1 MQKKHTIKNLFK
13 AINKTNSQSELI
25 KSLSDNSVFQIK
37 GIAGSGLNI
46 RIASAFLE
54 LKMNIVII
62 MGDSEEAIY
71 CLNDLESFLE
81 SKNVL
86 LFPSSYKKS
95 YSRDSSPDNSKLLM
109 RSEVLERITNDS
121 APNIIVTYPDA
132 IYEKIVTHQTLKNKS
147 LKIEKGQEIYLESL
161 NEFLFDQDFEK
172 VDFVSDPGDFSIRG
186 GIVDIFSFSYQYPY
200 RIEFN
205 GNKIESIR
213 SFDVNTQLSIQNL
226 ENIVLVPNISKI
238 STTKN
243 TQSILKLFP
252 KNTSVICDDLDG
264 IIHQLEKLYTKFKT
278 EKFEYNSI
286 ENLVV
291 KSNLLNDL
299 KHRNILLINNSQ
311 IITPKKIIDFEQFPQ
326 PPINKDFNKLI
337 EILNQNH
344 TSGYLNYIFC
354 VNSQQQR
361 RLDEI
366 FEEIKVPVNYKTKV
380 LPLYRGFTDRESNVA
395 CFSDHQIF
403 ERYYRYS
410 NKSISFGKNSLKLKE
425 LTSLKFG
432 DFVTHIDHGIGKF
445 AGLKKITL
453 NKKEQ
458 ETVKLVYGDGDIL
471 YLSIHSLH
479 KITKYNSAD
488 GAHPKIYKL
497 GSKAWENL
505 KEKTKKKIKN
515 IAFNLIHLYAKR
527 MQKIG
532 HAFPE
537 DSYIQNELEASF
549 IYEDT
554 PDQIKTLQEIK
565 SDMQN
570 KRPMD
575 RLVCGDV
582 GFGKTE
588 IAIRAAFKCVDDSKQ
603 VVILVPTTILA
614 FQHFN
619 TFSERLKKFPVRV
632 NYLNRFKSKKEKN
645 EILNKLE
652 KGDIDIIIGTHQLV
666 NKSIKFKDLGLL
678 IVDEEQKFG
687 VSVKEKLRD
696 IKNNVDVLTLT
707 ATPIPRTLQF
717 SLMKARDLSI
727 ISTPPPNRY
736 PIETEVIRFNEEL
749 IRNAINYEISRGG
762 QIFFVHNRIQ
772 NISEI
777 SDFLKRLVPDSRI
790 IISHGRMKGNEIEK
804 NFLSFINGDF
814 DILIATT
821 IIENGLD
828 VPNANTIFIN
838 DAQNFGLSDLHQ
850 MRGRV
855 GRSNKKSFCFF
866 ITPPISNLSNVSKKR
881 IKAIEEFSEL
891 GSGVQIAIR
900 DLEIRGSGDLLG
912 AEQSGFINQMGFE
925 TYKKILDEA
934 IDEIKEE
941 KFKSIFKN
949 EDKKQ
954 NNVFVNEV
962 HIDSDLELLFPND
975 YISLTTERLKIYKKL
990 NMINDEKNLLSF
1002 KKELEDRFGKIPKQG
1017 NELINT
1023 VRLKWIASKLGIER
1037 IVIKNNQCL
1046 AFFIRDKKSIFYESE
1061 IFSKILTKVKTL
1073 SNNILMAEKETRSGK
1088 RLLMKIKNISSINE
1102 IHKLLVSLK

>member
-1 MQKKHTIKNLFK
+1 LLSKNS
-13 AINKTNSQSELI
+13 IS
-25 KSLSDNSVFQIK
+25 QIK

-54 LKMNIVII
+54 LKINMLLI
-62 MGDSEEAIY
+62 MGDSEEAMY

-81 SKNVL
+81 SKNIL
-86 LFPSSYKKS
+86 LFPSSYNKS
-95 YSRDSSPDNSKLLM
+95 YSEDSSPDSSKLLM
-109 RSEVLERITNDS
+109 RSRVLEKITTDS
-121 APNIIVTYPDA
+121 EPNIIVTYPDA
-132 IYEKIVTHQTLKNKS
+132 LYEKIVTQQTLKNKS
-147 LKIEKGQEIYLESL
+147 LKIKKGQEIDLENL
-161 NEFLFDQDFEK
+161 NQFLFDQDFEK
-172 VDFVSDPGDFSIRG
+172 VDFVCEPGEFSIRG
-186 GIVDIFSFSYQYPY
+186 GIVDIFSFSFQYPY
-200 RIEFN
+200 RIEFS

-213 SFDVNTQLSIQNL
+213 SFDTTSQLSIQNI
-226 ENIVLVPNISKI
+226 EKIVLVPNISKI
-238 STTKN
+238 STPKN
-243 TQSILKLFP
+243 TKSILKLIP
-252 KNTSVICDDLDG
+252 KKTSVICDDLDG
-264 IIHQLEKLYTKFKT
+264 IINKLEKLYTKIKT
-278 EKFEYNSI
+278 QNLEFNST
-286 ENLVV
+286 ENLVI
-291 KSNLLNDL
+291 KSDLVNDL
-299 KHRNILLINNSQ
+299 KLRNLFLINNSQ
-311 IITPKKIIDFEQFPQ
+311 IETPKKIIDFEQVPQ

-354 VNSQQQR
+354 VNSQQQS
-361 RLDEI
+361 RLNEI
-366 FEEIKVPVNYKTKV
+366 FEEIKVPVNYKTQV
-380 LPLYRGFTDRESNVA
+380 LPLYRGFIDRESKIA

-410 NKSISFGKNSLKLKE
+410 NKSISFRKNSLKLKE

-445 AGLKKITL
+445 GGLKKITL

-458 ETVKLVYGDGDIL
+458 ETVKLIYGDGDIL
-471 YLSIHSLH
+471 YLSIHSLR

-488 GAHPKIYKL
+488 GQHPKIYKL
-497 GSKAWENL
+497 GSKAWKNL

-527 MQKIG
+527 IQKIG

-554 PDQIKTLQEIK
+554 PDQIKTLEEIK
-565 SDMQN
+565 SDMEN
-570 KRPMD
+570 NRPMD

-603 VVILVPTTILA
+603 VAVLVPTTILA
-614 FQHFN
+614 LQHFN

-645 EILNKLE
+645 EILNQLE
-652 KGDIDIIIGTHQLV
+652 DGGIDIIIGTHQLV

-736 PIETEVIRFNEEL
+736 PIESDVIRFNEEF
-749 IRNAINYEISRGG
+749 IRDAINFEISRGG
-762 QIFFVHNRIQ
+762 QIFFIHNRIQ

-790 IISHGRMKGNEIEK
+790 IISHGRMNGKEIEK
-804 NFLSFINGDF
+804 NFLSFINGEF

-855 GRSNKKSFCFF
+855 GRSNKKAFCFF
-866 ITPPISNLSNVSKKR
+866 ITPEISNLTNMSKKR

-891 GSGVQIAIR
+891 GSGVQIAIK

-934 IDEIKEE
+934 IEEIKEE
-941 KFKSIFKN
+941 KFKSVFKT

-954 NNVFVNEV
+954 NNFLVNDV

-975 YISLTTERLKIYKKL
+975 YISVTTERLEIYKKL
-990 NMINDEKNLLSF
+990 NMINHENGLINF

-1017 NELINT
+1017 KELINT

-1037 IVIKNNQCL
+1037 IVIKNNECL
-1046 AFFIRDKKSIFYESE
+1046 AFFIRDKKSIFYKSE
-1061 IFSKILTKVKTL
+1061 IFSTILTKVKTL
-1073 SNNILMAEKETRSGK
+1073 SNNILMIEKQTRSGK
-1088 RLLMKIKNISSINE
+1088 RLIMKVKNISSINE
-1102 IHKLLVSLK
+1102 IYSILNSLT

>member
-1 MQKKHTIKNLFK
+1 
-13 AINKTNSQSELI
+13 LI
-25 KSLSDNSVFQIK
+25 KLLSKNSISQIK

-54 LKMNIVII
+54 LKMNMLLI
-62 MGDSEEAIY
+62 MGDSEEAMY

-81 SKNVL
+81 CKNIL
-86 LFPSSYKKS
+86 LFPSSYNKS
-95 YSRDSSPDNSKLLM
+95 HSEDSSPDSSKLLM
-109 RSEVLERITNDS
+109 RSRVLEKITTDS
-121 APNIIVTYPDA
+121 EPNVIVTYPDA
-132 IYEKIVTHQTLKNKS
+132 LYEKIVTQQTLKNKS
-147 LKIEKGQEIYLESL
+147 LKIKKGQEIDLENL
-161 NEFLFDQDFEK
+161 NQFLFDQDFEK
-172 VDFVSDPGDFSIRG
+172 VDFVCEPGEFSIRG
-186 GIVDIFSFSYQYPY
+186 GIVDIFSFSFQYPY
-200 RIEFN
+200 RIEFS

-213 SFDVNTQLSIQNL
+213 SFDTNSQLSIQNI
-226 ENIVLVPNISKI
+226 EKIVLVPNISKI
-238 STTKN
+238 STPKN
-243 TQSILKLFP
+243 TKSILKLIP
-252 KNTSVICDDLDG
+252 KKTSVICDDLDG
-264 IIHQLEKLYTKFKT
+264 IINKLEKLYTKIKT
-278 EKFEYNSI
+278 QNLEFNST
-286 ENLVV
+286 ENLVI
-291 KSNLLNDL
+291 KSDLVNDL
-299 KHRNILLINNSQ
+299 KLRNLFLINNSQ
-311 IITPKKIIDFEQFPQ
+311 IETPKKIIDFEQVPQ

-354 VNSQQQR
+354 VNSQQQS
-361 RLDEI
+361 RLNEI
-366 FEEIKVPVNYKTKV
+366 FEEIKVPVNYKTQV
-380 LPLYRGFTDRESNVA
+380 LPLYRGFTDRESKIA

-410 NKSISFGKNSLKLKE
+410 NKSISFRKNSLKLKE
-425 LTSLKFG
+425 LTHLKFG

-445 AGLKKITL
+445 GGLKKITL

-458 ETVKLVYGDGDIL
+458 ETVKLIYGDGDIL
-471 YLSIHSLH
+471 YLSIHSLR

-488 GAHPKIYKL
+488 GQHPKIYKL
-497 GSKAWENL
+497 GSKAWKNL

-527 MQKIG
+527 IQKIG

-554 PDQIKTLQEIK
+554 PDQIKTLEEIK
-565 SDMQN
+565 SDMEN
-570 KRPMD
+570 NRPMD

-603 VVILVPTTILA
+603 VAILVPTTILA

-645 EILNKLE
+645 EILNQLE
-652 KGDIDIIIGTHQLV
+652 NGGIDIIIGTHQLV

-727 ISTPPPNRY
+727 ISTPPSNRY

-749 IRNAINYEISRGG
+749 IRNAINFEISRGG
-762 QIFFVHNRIQ
+762 QIFFIHNRIQ

-790 IISHGRMKGNEIEK
+790 IISHGRMNGNEIEK
-804 NFLSFINGDF
+804 NFLSFINGEF
-814 DILIATT
+814 DVLIATT

-855 GRSNKKSFCFF
+855 GRSNKKAFCFF
-866 ITPPISNLSNVSKKR
+866 ITPEISNLTDMSKKR

-891 GSGVQIAIR
+891 GSGVQIAIK

-925 TYKKILDEA
+925 TYKKILDET
-934 IDEIKEE
+934 IEEIKEE
-941 KFKSIFKN
+941 KFKSVFKN
-949 EDKKQ
+949 KDKKQ
-954 NNVFVNEV
+954 NNFLVNDV

-975 YISLTTERLKIYKKL
+975 YISVTTERLEIYKKL
-990 NMINDEKNLLSF
+990 NMINHENGLINF

-1017 NELINT
+1017 KELINT

-1037 IVIKNNQCL
+1037 IVIKNNECL
-1046 AFFIRDKKSIFYESE
+1046 AFFIKDKKSIFYKSE
-1061 IFSKILTKVKTL
+1061 IFSTILTKVKTL
-1073 SNNILMAEKETRSGK
+1073 SNNMLMIEKETRSGK
-1088 RLLMKIKNISSINE
+1088 RLLMKVKNISSINK
-1102 IHKLLVSLK
+1102 IYSILTSLT

>member
-1 MQKKHTIKNLFK
+1 MLSKNS
-13 AINKTNSQSELI
+13 IS
-25 KSLSDNSVFQIK
+25 QIK

-54 LKMNIVII
+54 LKINMLLI
-62 MGDSEEAIY
+62 MGDSEEAMY

-81 SKNVL
+81 SKNIL
-86 LFPSSYKKS
+86 LFPSSYNKS
-95 YSRDSSPDNSKLLM
+95 YSEDSSPDSSKLLM
-109 RSEVLERITNDS
+109 RSRVLEKITTDS
-121 APNIIVTYPDA
+121 EPNIIVTYPDA
-132 IYEKIVTHQTLKNKS
+132 LYEKIVTQQTLKNKS
-147 LKIEKGQEIYLESL
+147 LKIKKGQEIDLENL
-161 NEFLFDQDFEK
+161 NQFLFDQDFEK
-172 VDFVSDPGDFSIRG
+172 VDFVCEPGEFSIRG
-186 GIVDIFSFSYQYPY
+186 GIVDIFSFSFQYPY
-200 RIEFN
+200 RIEFS

-213 SFDVNTQLSIQNL
+213 SFDTTSQLSIQNI
-226 ENIVLVPNISKI
+226 EKIVLVPNISKI
-238 STTKN
+238 STPKN
-243 TQSILKLFP
+243 TKSILKLIP
-252 KNTSVICDDLDG
+252 KKTSVICDDLDG
-264 IIHQLEKLYTKFKT
+264 IINKLEKLYTKIKT
-278 EKFEYNSI
+278 QNLEFNST
-286 ENLVV
+286 ENLVI
-291 KSNLLNDL
+291 KSDLVNDL
-299 KHRNILLINNSQ
+299 KLRNLFLINNSQ
-311 IITPKKIIDFEQFPQ
+311 IETPKKIIDFEQVPQ

-354 VNSQQQR
+354 VNSQQQS
-361 RLDEI
+361 RLNEI
-366 FEEIKVPVNYKTKV
+366 FEEIKVPVNYKTQV
-380 LPLYRGFTDRESNVA
+380 LPLYRGFIDRESKIA

-410 NKSISFGKNSLKLKE
+410 NKSISFRKNSLKLKE

-445 AGLKKITL
+445 GGLKKITL

-458 ETVKLVYGDGDIL
+458 ETVKLIYGDGDIL
-471 YLSIHSLH
+471 YLSIHSLR

-488 GAHPKIYKL
+488 GQHPKIYKL
-497 GSKAWENL
+497 GSKAWKNL

-527 MQKIG
+527 IQKIG

-554 PDQIKTLQEIK
+554 PDQIKTLEEIK
-565 SDMQN
+565 SDMEN
-570 KRPMD
+570 NRPMD

-603 VVILVPTTILA
+603 VAVLVPTTILA
-614 FQHFN
+614 LQHFN

-645 EILNKLE
+645 EILNQLE
-652 KGDIDIIIGTHQLV
+652 DGGIDIIIGTHQLV

-736 PIETEVIRFNEEL
+736 PIESDVIRFNEDF
-749 IRNAINYEISRGG
+749 IRDAINFEISRGG
-762 QIFFVHNRIQ
+762 QIFFIHNRIQ

-790 IISHGRMKGNEIEK
+790 IISHGRMNGKEIEK
-804 NFLSFINGDF
+804 NFLSFINGEF

-855 GRSNKKSFCFF
+855 GRSNKKAFCFF
-866 ITPPISNLSNVSKKR
+866 ITPEISNLTNMSKKR

-891 GSGVQIAIR
+891 GSGVQIAIK

-934 IDEIKEE
+934 IEEIKEE
-941 KFKSIFKN
+941 KFKSVFKT

-954 NNVFVNEV
+954 NNFLVNDV

-975 YISLTTERLKIYKKL
+975 YISVTTERLEIYKKL
-990 NMINDEKNLLSF
+990 NMINHENGLINF

-1017 NELINT
+1017 KELINT

-1037 IVIKNNQCL
+1037 IVIKNNECL
-1046 AFFIRDKKSIFYESE
+1046 AFFIRDKKSIFYKSE
-1061 IFSKILTKVKTL
+1061 IFSTILTKVKTL
-1073 SNNILMAEKETRSGK
+1073 SNNLLMIEKETRSGK
-1088 RLLMKIKNISSINE
+1088 RLIMKVKNISSINE
-1102 IHKLLVSLK
+1102 IYSILTSLT

>member
-1 MQKKHTIKNLFK
+1 MLSKNS
-13 AINKTNSQSELI
+13 IS
-25 KSLSDNSVFQIK
+25 QIK

-54 LKMNIVII
+54 LKINMLLI
-62 MGDSEEAIY
+62 MGDSEDAMY

-81 SKNVL
+81 SKNIL
-86 LFPSSYKKS
+86 LFPSSYNKS
-95 YSRDSSPDNSKLLM
+95 YSEDSSPDSSKLLM
-109 RSEVLERITNDS
+109 RSRVLEKITTDS
-121 APNIIVTYPDA
+121 EPNIIVTYPDA
-132 IYEKIVTHQTLKNKS
+132 LYEKIVTQQTLKNKS
-147 LKIEKGQEIYLESL
+147 LKIKKGQEIDLENL
-161 NEFLFDQDFEK
+161 NQFLFDQDFEK
-172 VDFVSDPGDFSIRG
+172 VDFVCEPGEFSIRG
-186 GIVDIFSFSYQYPY
+186 GIVDIFSFSFQYPY
-200 RIEFN
+200 RIEFS

-213 SFDVNTQLSIQNL
+213 SFDTTSQLSIQNI
-226 ENIVLVPNISKI
+226 EKIVLVPNISKI
-238 STTKN
+238 STPKN
-243 TQSILKLFP
+243 TKSILKLIP
-252 KNTSVICDDLDG
+252 KKTSVICDDLDG
-264 IIHQLEKLYTKFKT
+264 IINKLEKLYTKIKT
-278 EKFEYNSI
+278 QNLEFNST
-286 ENLVV
+286 ENLVI
-291 KSNLLNDL
+291 KSDLVNDL
-299 KHRNILLINNSQ
+299 KLRNLFLINNSQ
-311 IITPKKIIDFEQFPQ
+311 IETPKKIIDFEQVPQ

-344 TSGYLNYIFC
+344 TSGYSNYIFC
-354 VNSQQQR
+354 VNSQQQS
-361 RLDEI
+361 RLNEI
-366 FEEIKVPVNYKTKV
+366 FEEIKVPVNYKTQV
-380 LPLYRGFTDRESNVA
+380 LPLYRGFIDRESKIA

-410 NKSISFGKNSLKLKE
+410 NKSISFRKNSLKLKE
-425 LTSLKFG
+425 VTSLKFG

-445 AGLKKITL
+445 GGLKKITL

-458 ETVKLVYGDGDIL
+458 ETVKLIYGDGDIL
-471 YLSIHSLH
+471 YLSIHSLR

-488 GAHPKIYKL
+488 GQHPKIYKL
-497 GSKAWENL
+497 GSKAWKNL

-527 MQKIG
+527 IQKIG

-554 PDQIKTLQEIK
+554 PDQIKTLEEIK
-565 SDMQN
+565 SDMEN
-570 KRPMD
+570 NRPMD

-603 VVILVPTTILA
+603 VAVLVPTTILA
-614 FQHFN
+614 LQHFN

-645 EILNKLE
+645 EILNQLE
-652 KGDIDIIIGTHQLV
+652 DGGIDIIIGTHQLV

-736 PIETEVIRFNEEL
+736 PIESDVIRFNEEF
-749 IRNAINYEISRGG
+749 IRDAINFEISRGG
-762 QIFFVHNRIQ
+762 QIFFIHNRIQ

-790 IISHGRMKGNEIEK
+790 IISHGRMNGKEIEK
-804 NFLSFINGDF
+804 NFLSFINGEF

-855 GRSNKKSFCFF
+855 GRSNKKAFCFF
-866 ITPPISNLSNVSKKR
+866 ITPEISNLTNMSKKR

-891 GSGVQIAIR
+891 GSGVQIAIK

-934 IDEIKEE
+934 IEEIKEE
-941 KFKSIFKN
+941 KFKSVFKT
-949 EDKKQ
+949 EDKEQ
-954 NNVFVNEV
+954 NNFLVNDV

-975 YISLTTERLKIYKKL
+975 YISVTTERLEIYK
-990 NMINDEKNLLSF
+990 NGF
-1002 KKELEDRFGKIPKQG
+1002 KFFLFYFF
-1017 NELINT
+1017 NCLI
-1023 VRLKWIASKLGIER
+1023 
-1037 IVIKNNQCL
+1037 
-1046 AFFIRDKKSIFYESE
+1046 
-1061 IFSKILTKVKTL
+1061 
-1073 SNNILMAEKETRSGK
+1073 
-1088 RLLMKIKNISSINE
+1088 
-1102 IHKLLVSLK
+1102 

>member
-1 MQKKHTIKNLFK
+1 
-13 AINKTNSQSELI
+13 LI
-25 KSLSDNSVFQIK
+25 KLLSKNSISQIK

-54 LKMNIVII
+54 LKMNMLLI
-62 MGDSEEAIY
+62 MGDSEEAMY
-71 CLNDLESFLE
+71 CMNDLESFLE
-81 SKNVL
+81 CKNIL
-86 LFPSSYKKS
+86 LFPSSYNKS
-95 YSRDSSPDNSKLLM
+95 YSEDSSPDSSKLLM
-109 RSEVLERITNDS
+109 RSRVLEKITTNGE
-121 APNIIVTYPDA
+121 PNIIVTYPDA
-132 IYEKIVTHQTLKNKS
+132 LYEKIVTQQTLKNKS
-147 LKIEKGQEIYLESL
+147 LKIKKGQEIDLENL
-161 NEFLFDQDFEK
+161 NQFLFDQDFEK
-172 VDFVSDPGDFSIRG
+172 VDFVCEPGEFSIRG
-186 GIVDIFSFSYQYPY
+186 GIVDIFSFSFQYPY
-200 RIEFN
+200 RIEFS

-213 SFDVNTQLSIQNL
+213 SFDTNSQLSIQNI
-226 ENIVLVPNISKI
+226 EKIVLVPNISKI
-238 STTKN
+238 STPKN
-243 TQSILKLFP
+243 TKSILKLIP
-252 KNTSVICDDLDG
+252 KKTSVICDDLDG
-264 IIHQLEKLYTKFKT
+264 IINKLEKLYTKIKT
-278 EKFEYNSI
+278 QNLEFNST
-286 ENLVV
+286 ENLVI
-291 KSNLLNDL
+291 KSDLVNDL
-299 KHRNILLINNSQ
+299 KLRNLFLINNSQ
-311 IITPKKIIDFEQFPQ
+311 IETPKKIIDFEQVPQ

-354 VNSQQQR
+354 VNSQQQS
-361 RLDEI
+361 RLNEI
-366 FEEIKVPVNYKTKV
+366 FEEIKVPVNYKTQV
-380 LPLYRGFTDRESNVA
+380 LPLYRGFTDRESKIA

-410 NKSISFGKNSLKLKE
+410 NKSISFRKNSLKLKE
-425 LTSLKFG
+425 LTHLKFG

-445 AGLKKITL
+445 GGLKKITL

-458 ETVKLVYGDGDIL
+458 ETVKLIYGDGDIL
-471 YLSIHSLH
+471 YLSIHSLR

-488 GAHPKIYKL
+488 GQHPKIYKL
-497 GSKAWENL
+497 GSKSWKNL

-515 IAFNLIHLYAKR
+515 IAFNLIRLYAKR
-527 MQKIG
+527 IQKIG

-554 PDQIKTLQEIK
+554 PDQIKTLEEIK
-565 SDMQN
+565 SDMEN
-570 KRPMD
+570 NRPMD

-603 VVILVPTTILA
+603 VAILVPTTILA

-645 EILNKLE
+645 EILNQLE
-652 KGDIDIIIGTHQLV
+652 NGGIDIIIGTHQLV

-727 ISTPPPNRY
+727 ISTPPSNRY

-749 IRNAINYEISRGG
+749 IRNAINFEISRGG
-762 QIFFVHNRIQ
+762 QIFFIHNRIQ

-790 IISHGRMKGNEIEK
+790 IISHGRMNGNEIEK
-804 NFLSFINGDF
+804 NFLSFINGEF
-814 DILIATT
+814 DVLIATT

-855 GRSNKKSFCFF
+855 GRSNKKAFCFF
-866 ITPPISNLSNVSKKR
+866 ITPEISNLTDMSKKR

-891 GSGVQIAIR
+891 GSGVQIAIK

-934 IDEIKEE
+934 IEEIKEE
-941 KFKSIFKN
+941 KFKSVFKN
-949 EDKKQ
+949 KDKKQ
-954 NNVFVNEV
+954 NNFLVNDV

-975 YISLTTERLKIYKKL
+975 YISVTTERLEIYKKL
-990 NMINDEKNLLSF
+990 NMINHENGLINF

-1017 NELINT
+1017 KELINT

-1037 IVIKNNQCL
+1037 IVIKNNECL
-1046 AFFIRDKKSIFYESE
+1046 AFFIRDKKSIFYKSE
-1061 IFSKILTKVKTL
+1061 IFSTILTKVKTL
-1073 SNNILMAEKETRSGK
+1073 SNNMLMIEKETRSGK
-1088 RLLMKIKNISSINE
+1088 RLLMKVKNISSINK
-1102 IHKLLVSLK
+1102 IYSILTSLT

>member
-1 MQKKHTIKNLFK
+1 
-13 AINKTNSQSELI
+13 LI
-25 KSLSDNSVFQIK
+25 KLLSKNSISQIK

-54 LKMNIVII
+54 LKINMLLI
-62 MGDSEEAIY
+62 MGDSEEAMY

-81 SKNVL
+81 SKNIL
-86 LFPSSYKKS
+86 LFPSSYNKS
-95 YSRDSSPDNSKLLM
+95 YSEDSSPDNSKLLM
-109 RSEVLERITNDS
+109 RSRVLEKITTDS
-121 APNIIVTYPDA
+121 EPNIIVTYPDA
-132 IYEKIVTHQTLKNKS
+132 LYEKIVTQQTLKNKS
-147 LKIEKGQEIYLESL
+147 LKIKKGQEIDLENL
-161 NEFLFDQDFEK
+161 NQFLFDQDFEK
-172 VDFVSDPGDFSIRG
+172 VDFVCEPGEFSIRG
-186 GIVDIFSFSYQYPY
+186 GIVDIFSFSFQYPY
-200 RIEFN
+200 RIEFS

-213 SFDVNTQLSIQNL
+213 SFDTTSQLSIQNI
-226 ENIVLVPNISKI
+226 EKIVLVPNISKI
-238 STTKN
+238 STPKN
-243 TQSILKLFP
+243 TKSILKLIP
-252 KNTSVICDDLDG
+252 KKTSVICDDLDG
-264 IIHQLEKLYTKFKT
+264 IINKLEKLYTKIKT
-278 EKFEYNSI
+278 QNLEFNST
-286 ENLVV
+286 ENLVI
-291 KSNLLNDL
+291 KSDLVNDL
-299 KHRNILLINNSQ
+299 KLRNLFLINNSQ
-311 IITPKKIIDFEQFPQ
+311 IETPKKIIDFEQVPQ

-354 VNSQQQR
+354 VNSQQQS
-361 RLDEI
+361 RLNEI
-366 FEEIKVPVNYKTKV
+366 FEEIKVPVNYKTQV
-380 LPLYRGFTDRESNVA
+380 LPLYRGFIDRESKIA

-410 NKSISFGKNSLKLKE
+410 NKSISFRKNSLKLKE

-445 AGLKKITL
+445 GGLKKITL

-458 ETVKLVYGDGDIL
+458 ETVKLIYGDGDIL
-471 YLSIHSLH
+471 YLSIHSLR

-488 GAHPKIYKL
+488 GQHPKIYKL
-497 GSKAWENL
+497 GSKAWKNL

-527 MQKIG
+527 IQKIG

-554 PDQIKTLQEIK
+554 PDQIKTLEEIK
-565 SDMQN
+565 SDMEN
-570 KRPMD
+570 NRPMD

-603 VVILVPTTILA
+603 VAVLVPTTILA
-614 FQHFN
+614 LQHFN

-645 EILNKLE
+645 EILNQLE
-652 KGDIDIIIGTHQLV
+652 DGGIDIIIGTHQLV

-736 PIETEVIRFNEEL
+736 PIESDVIRFNEEF
-749 IRNAINYEISRGG
+749 IRDAINFEISRGG
-762 QIFFVHNRIQ
+762 QIFFIHNRIQ

-790 IISHGRMKGNEIEK
+790 IISHGRMNGKEIEK
-804 NFLSFINGDF
+804 NFLSFINGEF

-855 GRSNKKSFCFF
+855 GRSNKKAFCFF
-866 ITPPISNLSNVSKKR
+866 ITPEISNLTNMSKKR

-891 GSGVQIAIR
+891 GSGVQIAIK

-934 IDEIKEE
+934 IEEIKEE
-941 KFKSIFKN
+941 KFKSVFKT
-949 EDKKQ
+949 EDKEQ
-954 NNVFVNEV
+954 NNFLVNDV
-962 HIDSDLELLFPND
+962 HIDSDLELLFPNE
-975 YISLTTERLKIYKKL
+975 YISVTTERLEIYKKL
-990 NMINDEKNLLSF
+990 NMINHENGLINF

-1017 NELINT
+1017 KELINT

-1037 IVIKNNQCL
+1037 IVIKNNECL
-1046 AFFIRDKKSIFYESE
+1046 AFFIRDKKSIFYKSE
-1061 IFSKILTKVKTL
+1061 IFSTILTKVKTL
-1073 SNNILMAEKETRSGK
+1073 SSNIVMIEKETRSGK
-1088 RLLMKIKNISSINE
+1088 RLIMKVKNISSINE
-1102 IHKLLVSLK
+1102 IYSILTSLT

>member
-1 MQKKHTIKNLFK
+1 
-13 AINKTNSQSELI
+13 LI
-25 KSLSDNSVFQIK
+25 KLLSKNSISQIK

-54 LKMNIVII
+54 LKMNMLLI
-62 MGDSEEAIY
+62 MGDSEEAMY
-71 CLNDLESFLE
+71 CMNDLESFLE
-81 SKNVL
+81 CKNIL
-86 LFPSSYKKS
+86 LFPSSYNKS
-95 YSRDSSPDNSKLLM
+95 YSEDSSPDSSKLLM
-109 RSEVLERITNDS
+109 RSRVLEKITTDS
-121 APNIIVTYPDA
+121 EPNVIVTYPDA
-132 IYEKIVTHQTLKNKS
+132 LYEKIVTQQTLKNKS
-147 LKIEKGQEIYLESL
+147 LKIKKGQEIDLENL
-161 NEFLFDQDFEK
+161 NQFLFDQDFEK
-172 VDFVSDPGDFSIRG
+172 VDFVCEPGEFSIRG
-186 GIVDIFSFSYQYPY
+186 GIVDIFSFSFQYPY
-200 RIEFN
+200 RIEFS

-213 SFDVNTQLSIQNL
+213 SFDTNSQLSIQNI
-226 ENIVLVPNISKI
+226 EKIVLVPNISKI
-238 STTKN
+238 STPKN
-243 TQSILKLFP
+243 TKSILKLIP
-252 KNTSVICDDLDG
+252 KKTSVICDDLDG
-264 IIHQLEKLYTKFKT
+264 IINKLEKLYTKIKT
-278 EKFEYNSI
+278 QNLEFNST
-286 ENLVV
+286 ENLVI
-291 KSNLLNDL
+291 KSDLVNDL
-299 KHRNILLINNSQ
+299 KLRNLFLINNSQ
-311 IITPKKIIDFEQFPQ
+311 IETPKKIIDFEQVPQ

-354 VNSQQQR
+354 VNSQQQS
-361 RLDEI
+361 RLNEI
-366 FEEIKVPVNYKTKV
+366 FEEIKVPVNYKTQV
-380 LPLYRGFTDRESNVA
+380 LPLYRGFTDRESKIA

-410 NKSISFGKNSLKLKE
+410 NKSISFRKNSLKLKE
-425 LTSLKFG
+425 LTHLKFG

-445 AGLKKITL
+445 GGLKKITL

-458 ETVKLVYGDGDIL
+458 ETVKLIYGDGDIL
-471 YLSIHSLH
+471 YLSIHSLR

-488 GAHPKIYKL
+488 GQHPKIYKL
-497 GSKAWENL
+497 GSKSWKNL

-515 IAFNLIHLYAKR
+515 IAFNLIRLYAKR
-527 MQKIG
+527 IQKIG

-554 PDQIKTLQEIK
+554 PDQIKTLEEIK
-565 SDMQN
+565 SDMEN
-570 KRPMD
+570 NRPMD

-603 VVILVPTTILA
+603 VAILVPTTILA

-645 EILNKLE
+645 EILNQLE
-652 KGDIDIIIGTHQLV
+652 NGGIDIIIGTHQLV

-727 ISTPPPNRY
+727 ISTPPSNRY

-749 IRNAINYEISRGG
+749 IRNAINFEISRGG
-762 QIFFVHNRIQ
+762 QIFFIHNRIQ

-790 IISHGRMKGNEIEK
+790 IISHGRMNGNEIEK
-804 NFLSFINGDF
+804 NFLSFINGEF
-814 DILIATT
+814 DVLIATT

-855 GRSNKKSFCFF
+855 GRSNKKAFCFF
-866 ITPPISNLSNVSKKR
+866 ITPEISNLTDMSKKR

-891 GSGVQIAIR
+891 GSGVQIAIK

-934 IDEIKEE
+934 IEEIKEE
-941 KFKSIFKN
+941 KFKSVFKN
-949 EDKKQ
+949 KDKKQ
-954 NNVFVNEV
+954 NNFLVNDV

-975 YISLTTERLKIYKKL
+975 YISVTTERLEIYKKL
-990 NMINDEKNLLSF
+990 NMINHENGLINF

-1017 NELINT
+1017 KELINT

-1037 IVIKNNQCL
+1037 IVIKNNECL
-1046 AFFIRDKKSIFYESE
+1046 AFFIRDKKSIFYKSE
-1061 IFSKILTKVKTL
+1061 IFSTILTKVKTL
-1073 SNNILMAEKETRSGK
+1073 SNNMLMIEKETRSGK
-1088 RLLMKIKNISSINE
+1088 RLLMKVKNISSINK
-1102 IHKLLVSLK
+1102 IYSILTSLT

>member
-1 MQKKHTIKNLFK
+1 MLSKNS
-13 AINKTNSQSELI
+13 IS
-25 KSLSDNSVFQIK
+25 QIK

-54 LKMNIVII
+54 LKINMLLI
-62 MGDSEEAIY
+62 MGDSEEAMY

-81 SKNVL
+81 SKNIL
-86 LFPSSYKKS
+86 LFPSSYNKS
-95 YSRDSSPDNSKLLM
+95 YSEDSSPDSSKLLM
-109 RSEVLERITNDS
+109 RSRVLEKITTDS
-121 APNIIVTYPDA
+121 EPNIIVTYPDA
-132 IYEKIVTHQTLKNKS
+132 LYEKIVTQQTLKNKS
-147 LKIEKGQEIYLESL
+147 LKIKKGQEIDLENL
-161 NEFLFDQDFEK
+161 NQFLFDQDFEK
-172 VDFVSDPGDFSIRG
+172 VDFVCEPGEFSIRG
-186 GIVDIFSFSYQYPY
+186 GIVDIFSFSFQYPY
-200 RIEFN
+200 RIEFS

-213 SFDVNTQLSIQNL
+213 SFDTTSQLSIQNI
-226 ENIVLVPNISKI
+226 EKIVLVPNISKI
-238 STTKN
+238 STPKN
-243 TQSILKLFP
+243 TKSILKLIP
-252 KNTSVICDDLDG
+252 KKTSVICDDLDG
-264 IIHQLEKLYTKFKT
+264 IINKLEKLYTKIKT
-278 EKFEYNSI
+278 QNLEFNST
-286 ENLVV
+286 ENLVI
-291 KSNLLNDL
+291 KSDLANDL
-299 KHRNILLINNSQ
+299 KLRNLFLINNSQ
-311 IITPKKIIDFEQFPQ
+311 IETPKKIIDFEQVPQ

-354 VNSQQQR
+354 VNSQQQS
-361 RLDEI
+361 RLNEI
-366 FEEIKVPVNYKTKV
+366 FEEIKVPVNYKTQV
-380 LPLYRGFTDRESNVA
+380 LPLYRGFIDRESKIA

-410 NKSISFGKNSLKLKE
+410 NKSISFRKNSLKLKE

-445 AGLKKITL
+445 GGLKKITL

-458 ETVKLVYGDGDIL
+458 ETVKLIYGDGDIL
-471 YLSIHSLH
+471 YLSIHSLR

-488 GAHPKIYKL
+488 GQHPKIYKL
-497 GSKAWENL
+497 GSKAWKNL

-527 MQKIG
+527 IQKIG

-554 PDQIKTLQEIK
+554 PDQIKTLEEIK
-565 SDMQN
+565 SDMEN
-570 KRPMD
+570 NRPMD

-603 VVILVPTTILA
+603 VAVLVPTTILA
-614 FQHFN
+614 LQHFN

-645 EILNKLE
+645 EILNQLE
-652 KGDIDIIIGTHQLV
+652 DGGIDIIIGTHQLV

-736 PIETEVIRFNEEL
+736 PIESDVIRFNEEF
-749 IRNAINYEISRGG
+749 IRDAINFEISRGG
-762 QIFFVHNRIQ
+762 QIFFIHNRIQ

-790 IISHGRMKGNEIEK
+790 IISHGRMNGKEIEK
-804 NFLSFINGDF
+804 NFLSFINGEF

-855 GRSNKKSFCFF
+855 GRSNKKAFCFF
-866 ITPPISNLSNVSKKR
+866 ITPEISNLTNMSKKR

-891 GSGVQIAIR
+891 GSGVQIAIK

-934 IDEIKEE
+934 IEEIKEE
-941 KFKSIFKN
+941 KFKSVFKT

-954 NNVFVNEV
+954 NNFLVNDV

-975 YISLTTERLKIYKKL
+975 YISVTTERLEIYKKL
-990 NMINDEKNLLSF
+990 NMINHENGLINF

-1017 NELINT
+1017 KELINT

-1037 IVIKNNQCL
+1037 IVIKNNECL
-1046 AFFIRDKKSIFYESE
+1046 AFFIRDKKSIFYKSE
-1061 IFSKILTKVKTL
+1061 IFSTILTKVKTL
-1073 SNNILMAEKETRSGK
+1073 SNNILMVEKETRTGK
-1088 RLLMKIKNISSINE
+1088 RLIMKVKNISSINE
-1102 IHKLLVSLK
+1102 IYSILNSLT

>member
-1 MQKKHTIKNLFK
+1 MLSKNS
-13 AINKTNSQSELI
+13 IS
-25 KSLSDNSVFQIK
+25 QIK

-54 LKMNIVII
+54 LKINMLLI
-62 MGDSEEAIY
+62 MGDSEEAMY

-81 SKNVL
+81 SKNIL
-86 LFPSSYKKS
+86 LFPSSYNKS
-95 YSRDSSPDNSKLLM
+95 YSEDSSPDSSKLLM
-109 RSEVLERITNDS
+109 RSRVLEKITTDS
-121 APNIIVTYPDA
+121 EPNIIVTYPDA
-132 IYEKIVTHQTLKNKS
+132 LYEKIVTQQTLKNKS
-147 LKIEKGQEIYLESL
+147 LKIKKGQEIDLENL
-161 NEFLFDQDFEK
+161 NQFLFDQDFEK
-172 VDFVSDPGDFSIRG
+172 VDFVCEPGEFSIRG
-186 GIVDIFSFSYQYPY
+186 GIVDIFSFSFQYPY
-200 RIEFN
+200 RIEFS

-213 SFDVNTQLSIQNL
+213 SFDTTSQLSIQNI
-226 ENIVLVPNISKI
+226 EKIVLVPNISKI
-238 STTKN
+238 STPKN
-243 TQSILKLFP
+243 TKSILKLIP
-252 KNTSVICDDLDG
+252 KKTSVICDDLDG
-264 IIHQLEKLYTKFKT
+264 IINKLEKLYTKIKT
-278 EKFEYNSI
+278 QNLEFNST
-286 ENLVV
+286 ENLVI
-291 KSNLLNDL
+291 KSDLVNDL
-299 KHRNILLINNSQ
+299 KLRNLFLINNSQ
-311 IITPKKIIDFEQFPQ
+311 IETPKKIIDFEQVPQ

-354 VNSQQQR
+354 VNSQQQS
-361 RLDEI
+361 RLNEI
-366 FEEIKVPVNYKTKV
+366 FEEIKVPVNYKTQV
-380 LPLYRGFTDRESNVA
+380 LPLYRGFIDRESKIA

-410 NKSISFGKNSLKLKE
+410 NKSISFRKNSLKLKE

-445 AGLKKITL
+445 GGLKKITL

-458 ETVKLVYGDGDIL
+458 ETVKLIYGDGDIL
-471 YLSIHSLH
+471 YLSIHSLR

-488 GAHPKIYKL
+488 GQHPKIYKL
-497 GSKAWENL
+497 GSKAWKNL

-527 MQKIG
+527 IQKIG

-554 PDQIKTLQEIK
+554 PDQIKTLEEIK
-565 SDMQN
+565 SDMEN
-570 KRPMD
+570 NRPMD

-603 VVILVPTTILA
+603 VAVLVPTTILA
-614 FQHFN
+614 LQHFN

-645 EILNKLE
+645 EILNQLE
-652 KGDIDIIIGTHQLV
+652 DGGIDIIIGTHQLV

-736 PIETEVIRFNEEL
+736 PIESDVIRFNEDF
-749 IRNAINYEISRGG
+749 IRDAINFEISRGG
-762 QIFFVHNRIQ
+762 QIFFIHNRIQ

-790 IISHGRMKGNEIEK
+790 IISHGRMNGKEIEK
-804 NFLSFINGDF
+804 NFLSFINGEF

-855 GRSNKKSFCFF
+855 GRSNKKAFCFF
-866 ITPPISNLSNVSKKR
+866 ITPEISNLTNMSKKR

-891 GSGVQIAIR
+891 GSGVQIAIK

-934 IDEIKEE
+934 IEEIKEE
-941 KFKSIFKN
+941 KFKSVFKT

-954 NNVFVNEV
+954 NNFLVNDV

-975 YISLTTERLKIYKKL
+975 YISVTTERLEIYKKL
-990 NMINDEKNLLSF
+990 NMINHENGLINF

-1017 NELINT
+1017 KELINT

-1037 IVIKNNQCL
+1037 IVIKNNECL
-1046 AFFIRDKKSIFYESE
+1046 AFFIRDKKSIFYKSE
-1061 IFSKILTKVKTL
+1061 IFLTILTKVKTL
-1073 SNNILMAEKETRSGK
+1073 SNNILMIEKETRSGK
-1088 RLLMKIKNISSINE
+1088 RLIMKVKNISSINE
-1102 IHKLLVSLK
+1102 IYSILTSLT

>member
-1 MQKKHTIKNLFK
+1 LLSKNS
-13 AINKTNSQSELI
+13 IS
-25 KSLSDNSVFQIK
+25 QIK

-54 LKMNIVII
+54 LKINMLLI
-62 MGDSEEAIY
+62 MGDSEEAMY

-81 SKNVL
+81 SKNIL
-86 LFPSSYKKS
+86 LFPSSYNKS
-95 YSRDSSPDNSKLLM
+95 YSEDSSPDNSKLLM
-109 RSEVLERITNDS
+109 RSRVLEKITTDS
-121 APNIIVTYPDA
+121 EPNIIVTYPDA
-132 IYEKIVTHQTLKNKS
+132 LYEKIVTQQTLKNKS
-147 LKIEKGQEIYLESL
+147 LKIKKGQEIDLENL
-161 NEFLFDQDFEK
+161 NQFLFDQDFEK
-172 VDFVSDPGDFSIRG
+172 VDFVCEPGEFSIRG
-186 GIVDIFSFSYQYPY
+186 GIVDIFSFSFQYPY
-200 RIEFN
+200 RIEFS

-213 SFDVNTQLSIQNL
+213 SFDTTSQLSIQNI
-226 ENIVLVPNISKI
+226 EKIVLVPNISKI
-238 STTKN
+238 STPKN
-243 TQSILKLFP
+243 TKSILKLIP
-252 KNTSVICDDLDG
+252 KKTSVICDDLDG
-264 IIHQLEKLYTKFKT
+264 IINKLEKLYTKIKT
-278 EKFEYNSI
+278 QNLEFNST
-286 ENLVV
+286 ENLVI
-291 KSNLLNDL
+291 KSDLVNDL
-299 KHRNILLINNSQ
+299 KLRNLFLINNSQ
-311 IITPKKIIDFEQFPQ
+311 IETPKKIIDFEQVPQ

-354 VNSQQQR
+354 VNSQQQS
-361 RLDEI
+361 RLNEI
-366 FEEIKVPVNYKTKV
+366 FEEIKVPVNYKTQV
-380 LPLYRGFTDRESNVA
+380 LPLYRGFIDRESKIA

-410 NKSISFGKNSLKLKE
+410 NKSISFRKNSLKLKE

-445 AGLKKITL
+445 GGLKKITL

-458 ETVKLVYGDGDIL
+458 ETVKLIYGDGDIL
-471 YLSIHSLH
+471 YLSIHSLR

-488 GAHPKIYKL
+488 GQHPKIYKL
-497 GSKAWENL
+497 GSKAWKNL

-527 MQKIG
+527 IQKIG

-554 PDQIKTLQEIK
+554 PDQIKTLEEIK
-565 SDMQN
+565 SDMEN
-570 KRPMD
+570 NRPMD

-603 VVILVPTTILA
+603 VAVLVPTTILA
-614 FQHFN
+614 LQHFN

-645 EILNKLE
+645 EILNQLE
-652 KGDIDIIIGTHQLV
+652 DGGIDIIIGTHQLV

-736 PIETEVIRFNEEL
+736 PIESDVIRFNEEF
-749 IRNAINYEISRGG
+749 IRDAINFEISRGG
-762 QIFFVHNRIQ
+762 QIFFIHNRIQ

-790 IISHGRMKGNEIEK
+790 IISHGRMNGKEIEK
-804 NFLSFINGDF
+804 NFLSFINGEF

-855 GRSNKKSFCFF
+855 GRSNKKAFCFF
-866 ITPPISNLSNVSKKR
+866 ITPEISNLTNMSKKR

-891 GSGVQIAIR
+891 GSGVQIAIK

-934 IDEIKEE
+934 IEEIKEE
-941 KFKSIFKN
+941 KFKSVFKT
-949 EDKKQ
+949 EDKEQ
-954 NNVFVNEV
+954 NNFLVNDV
-962 HIDSDLELLFPND
+962 HIDSDLELLFPNE
-975 YISLTTERLKIYKKL
+975 YISVTTERLEIYKKL
-990 NMINDEKNLLSF
+990 NMINHENGLINF

-1017 NELINT
+1017 KELINT

-1037 IVIKNNQCL
+1037 IVIKNNECL
-1046 AFFIRDKKSIFYESE
+1046 AFFIRDKKSIFYKSE
-1061 IFSKILTKVKTL
+1061 IFSTILTKVKTL
-1073 SNNILMAEKETRSGK
+1073 SSNIVMIEKETRSGK
-1088 RLLMKIKNISSINE
+1088 RLIMKVKNISSINE
-1102 IHKLLVSLK
+1102 IYSILTSLT

>member
-1 MQKKHTIKNLFK
+1 MLSKNS
-13 AINKTNSQSELI
+13 IS
-25 KSLSDNSVFQIK
+25 QIK

-54 LKMNIVII
+54 LKINVLLI
-62 MGDSEEAIY
+62 MGDSEEAMY

-81 SKNVL
+81 SKNIL
-86 LFPSSYKKS
+86 LFPSSYNKS
-95 YSRDSSPDNSKLLM
+95 YSEDSSPDSSKLLM
-109 RSEVLERITNDS
+109 RSRVLEKITTDS
-121 APNIIVTYPDA
+121 EPNIIVTYPDA
-132 IYEKIVTHQTLKNKS
+132 LYEKIVTQQTLKNKS
-147 LKIEKGQEIYLESL
+147 LKIKKGQEIDLENL
-161 NEFLFDQDFEK
+161 NQFLFDQDFEK
-172 VDFVSDPGDFSIRG
+172 VDFVCEPGEFSIRG
-186 GIVDIFSFSYQYPY
+186 GIVDIFSFSFQYPY
-200 RIEFN
+200 RIEFS

-213 SFDVNTQLSIQNL
+213 SFDTTSQLSIQNI
-226 ENIVLVPNISKI
+226 EKIVLVPNISKI
-238 STTKN
+238 STPKN
-243 TQSILKLFP
+243 TKSILKLIP
-252 KNTSVICDDLDG
+252 KKTSVICDDLDG
-264 IIHQLEKLYTKFKT
+264 IINKLEKLYTKIKT
-278 EKFEYNSI
+278 QNLEFNST
-286 ENLVV
+286 ENLVI
-291 KSNLLNDL
+291 KSDLVNDL
-299 KHRNILLINNSQ
+299 KLRNLFLINNSQ
-311 IITPKKIIDFEQFPQ
+311 IETPKKIIDFEQVPQ

-354 VNSQQQR
+354 VNSQQQS
-361 RLDEI
+361 RLNEI
-366 FEEIKVPVNYKTKV
+366 FEEIKVPVNYKTQV
-380 LPLYRGFTDRESNVA
+380 LPLYRGFIDRESKIA

-410 NKSISFGKNSLKLKE
+410 NKSISFRKNSLKLKE

-445 AGLKKITL
+445 GGLKKITL

-458 ETVKLVYGDGDIL
+458 ETVKLIYGDGDIL
-471 YLSIHSLH
+471 YLSIHSLR

-488 GAHPKIYKL
+488 GQHPKIYKL
-497 GSKAWENL
+497 GSKAWKNL

-527 MQKIG
+527 IQKIG

-554 PDQIKTLQEIK
+554 PDQIKTLEEIK
-565 SDMQN
+565 SDMEN
-570 KRPMD
+570 NRPMD

-603 VVILVPTTILA
+603 VAVLVPTTILA
-614 FQHFN
+614 LQHFN

-645 EILNKLE
+645 EILNQLE
-652 KGDIDIIIGTHQLV
+652 DGGIDIIIGTHQLV

-736 PIETEVIRFNEEL
+736 PIESDVIRFNEEF
-749 IRNAINYEISRGG
+749 IRDAINFEISRGG
-762 QIFFVHNRIQ
+762 QIFFIHNRIQ

-790 IISHGRMKGNEIEK
+790 IISHGRMNGKEIEK
-804 NFLSFINGDF
+804 NFLSFINGEF

-855 GRSNKKSFCFF
+855 GRSNKKAFCFF
-866 ITPPISNLSNVSKKR
+866 ITPEISNLTNMSKKR

-891 GSGVQIAIR
+891 GSGVQIAIK

-934 IDEIKEE
+934 IEEIKEE
-941 KFKSIFKN
+941 KFKSVFKT
-949 EDKKQ
+949 EDKEQ
-954 NNVFVNEV
+954 NNFLVNDV

-975 YISLTTERLKIYKKL
+975 YISVTTERLEIYKKL
-990 NMINDEKNLLSF
+990 NMINHENGLINF

-1017 NELINT
+1017 KELINT

-1037 IVIKNNQCL
+1037 IVIKNNECL
-1046 AFFIRDKKSIFYESE
+1046 AFFIRDKKSIFYKSE
-1061 IFSKILTKVKTL
+1061 IFSTILTKVKTL
-1073 SNNILMAEKETRSGK
+1073 SNNILMIEKETRSGK
-1088 RLLMKIKNISSINE
+1088 RLIMKVKNISSINE
-1102 IHKLLVSLK
+1102 IYSILTSLT

>member
-1 MQKKHTIKNLFK
+1 MLSKNS
-13 AINKTNSQSELI
+13 IS
-25 KSLSDNSVFQIK
+25 QIK

-54 LKMNIVII
+54 LKINMLLI
-62 MGDSEEAIY
+62 MGDSEEAMY

-81 SKNVL
+81 SKNIL
-86 LFPSSYKKS
+86 LFPSSYNKS
-95 YSRDSSPDNSKLLM
+95 YSEDSSPDSSKLLM
-109 RSEVLERITNDS
+109 RSRVLEKITTDS
-121 APNIIVTYPDA
+121 EPNIIVTYPDA
-132 IYEKIVTHQTLKNKS
+132 LYEKIVTQQTLKNKS
-147 LKIEKGQEIYLESL
+147 LKIKKGQEIDLENL
-161 NEFLFDQDFEK
+161 NQFLFDQDFEK
-172 VDFVSDPGDFSIRG
+172 VDFVCEPGEFSIRG
-186 GIVDIFSFSYQYPY
+186 GIVDIFSFSFQYPY
-200 RIEFN
+200 RIEFS

-213 SFDVNTQLSIQNL
+213 SFDTTSQLSIQNI
-226 ENIVLVPNISKI
+226 EKIVLVPNIAKI
-238 STTKN
+238 STPKN
-243 TQSILKLFP
+243 TKSILKLIP
-252 KNTSVICDDLDG
+252 KKTSVICDDLDG
-264 IIHQLEKLYTKFKT
+264 IINKLEKLYTKIKT
-278 EKFEYNSI
+278 QNLEFNST
-286 ENLVV
+286 ENLVI
-291 KSNLLNDL
+291 KSDLVNDL
-299 KHRNILLINNSQ
+299 KLRNLFLINNSQ
-311 IITPKKIIDFEQFPQ
+311 IETPKKIIDFEQVPQ

-354 VNSQQQR
+354 VNSQQQS
-361 RLDEI
+361 RLNEI
-366 FEEIKVPVNYKTKV
+366 FEEIKVPVNYKTQV
-380 LPLYRGFTDRESNVA
+380 LPLYRGFIDRESKIA

-410 NKSISFGKNSLKLKE
+410 NKSISFRKNSLKLKE

-445 AGLKKITL
+445 GGLKKITL

-458 ETVKLVYGDGDIL
+458 ETVKLIYGDGDIL
-471 YLSIHSLH
+471 YLSIHSLR

-488 GAHPKIYKL
+488 GQHPKIYKL
-497 GSKAWENL
+497 GSKAWKNL

-527 MQKIG
+527 IQKIG

-554 PDQIKTLQEIK
+554 PDQIKTLEEIK
-565 SDMQN
+565 SDMEN
-570 KRPMD
+570 NRPMD

-603 VVILVPTTILA
+603 VAVLVPTTILA
-614 FQHFN
+614 LQHFN

-645 EILNKLE
+645 EILNQLE
-652 KGDIDIIIGTHQLV
+652 DGGIDIIIGTHQLV

-736 PIETEVIRFNEEL
+736 PIESDVIRFNEEF
-749 IRNAINYEISRGG
+749 IRDAINFEISRGG
-762 QIFFVHNRIQ
+762 QIFFIHNRIQ

-790 IISHGRMKGNEIEK
+790 IISHGRMNGKEIEK
-804 NFLSFINGDF
+804 NFLSFINGEF

-855 GRSNKKSFCFF
+855 GRSNKKAFCFF
-866 ITPPISNLSNVSKKR
+866 ITPEISNLTNMSKKR

-891 GSGVQIAIR
+891 GSGVQIAIK

-934 IDEIKEE
+934 IEEIKEE
-941 KFKSIFKN
+941 KFKSVFKT
-949 EDKKQ
+949 EDKEQ
-954 NNVFVNEV
+954 NNFLVNDV

-975 YISLTTERLKIYKKL
+975 YISVTTERLEIYKKL
-990 NMINDEKNLLSF
+990 NMINHENGLINF

-1017 NELINT
+1017 KELINT

-1037 IVIKNNQCL
+1037 IVIKNNECL
-1046 AFFIRDKKSIFYESE
+1046 AFFIRDKKSIFYKSE
-1061 IFSKILTKVKTL
+1061 IFSTILTKVKTL
-1073 SNNILMAEKETRSGK
+1073 SNNILMIEKETRSGK
-1088 RLLMKIKNISSINE
+1088 RLIMKVKNISSINE
-1102 IHKLLVSLK
+1102 IYSILTSLT

>member
-1 MQKKHTIKNLFK
+1 MLSKNS
-13 AINKTNSQSELI
+13 IS
-25 KSLSDNSVFQIK
+25 QIK

-54 LKMNIVII
+54 LKINMLLI
-62 MGDSEEAIY
+62 MGDSEEAMY

-81 SKNVL
+81 SKNIL
-86 LFPSSYKKS
+86 LFPSSYNKS
-95 YSRDSSPDNSKLLM
+95 YSEDSSPDSSKLLM
-109 RSEVLERITNDS
+109 RSRVLEKITTDS
-121 APNIIVTYPDA
+121 QPNIIVTYPDA
-132 IYEKIVTHQTLKNKS
+132 LYEKIVTQQTLKNKS
-147 LKIEKGQEIYLESL
+147 LKIKKGQEIDLENL
-161 NEFLFDQDFEK
+161 NQFLFDQDFEK
-172 VDFVSDPGDFSIRG
+172 VDFVCEPGEFSIRG
-186 GIVDIFSFSYQYPY
+186 GIVDIFSFSFQYPY
-200 RIEFN
+200 RIEFS

-213 SFDVNTQLSIQNL
+213 SFDTTSQLSIQNI
-226 ENIVLVPNISKI
+226 EKIVLVPNISKI
-238 STTKN
+238 STPKN
-243 TQSILKLFP
+243 TKSILKLIP
-252 KNTSVICDDLDG
+252 KKTSVICDDLDG
-264 IIHQLEKLYTKFKT
+264 IINKLEKLYTKIKT
-278 EKFEYNSI
+278 QNLEFNST
-286 ENLVV
+286 ENLVI
-291 KSNLLNDL
+291 KSDLVNDL
-299 KHRNILLINNSQ
+299 KLRNLFLINNSQ
-311 IITPKKIIDFEQFPQ
+311 IETPKKIIDFEQVPQ

-354 VNSQQQR
+354 VNSQQQS
-361 RLDEI
+361 RLNEI
-366 FEEIKVPVNYKTKV
+366 FEEIKVPVNYKTQV
-380 LPLYRGFTDRESNVA
+380 LPLYRGFIDRESKIA

-410 NKSISFGKNSLKLKE
+410 NKSISFRKNSLKLKE

-445 AGLKKITL
+445 GGLKKITL

-458 ETVKLVYGDGDIL
+458 ETVKLIYGDGDIL
-471 YLSIHSLH
+471 YLSIHSLR

-488 GAHPKIYKL
+488 GQHPKIYKL
-497 GSKAWENL
+497 GSKAWKNL

-527 MQKIG
+527 IQKIG

-554 PDQIKTLQEIK
+554 PDQIKTLEEIK
-565 SDMQN
+565 SDMEN
-570 KRPMD
+570 NRPMD

-603 VVILVPTTILA
+603 VAVLVPTTILA
-614 FQHFN
+614 LQHFN

-645 EILNKLE
+645 EILNQLE
-652 KGDIDIIIGTHQLV
+652 DGGIDIIIGTHQLV

-736 PIETEVIRFNEEL
+736 PIESDVIRFNEEF
-749 IRNAINYEISRGG
+749 IRDAINFEISRGG
-762 QIFFVHNRIQ
+762 QIFFIHNRIQ

-790 IISHGRMKGNEIEK
+790 IISHGRMNGKEIEK
-804 NFLSFINGDF
+804 NFLSFINGEF

-855 GRSNKKSFCFF
+855 GRSNKKAFCFF
-866 ITPPISNLSNVSKKR
+866 ITPEISNLTNMSKKR

-891 GSGVQIAIR
+891 GSGVQIAIK

-934 IDEIKEE
+934 IEEIKEE
-941 KFKSIFKN
+941 KFKSVFKT
-949 EDKKQ
+949 EDKEQ
-954 NNVFVNEV
+954 NNFLVNDV

-975 YISLTTERLKIYKKL
+975 YISVTTERLEIYKKL
-990 NMINDEKNLLSF
+990 NMINHENGLINF

-1017 NELINT
+1017 KELINT

-1037 IVIKNNQCL
+1037 IVIKNNECL
-1046 AFFIRDKKSIFYESE
+1046 AFFIRDKKSIFYKSE
-1061 IFSKILTKVKTL
+1061 IFSTILTKVKTL
-1073 SNNILMAEKETRSGK
+1073 SNNILMIEKETRSGK
-1088 RLLMKIKNISSINE
+1088 RLIMKVKNISSINE
-1102 IHKLLVSLK
+1102 IYSILTSLT

>member
-1 MQKKHTIKNLFK
+1 MLSKNS
-13 AINKTNSQSELI
+13 IS
-25 KSLSDNSVFQIK
+25 QIK

-54 LKMNIVII
+54 LKINMLLI
-62 MGDSEEAIY
+62 MGDSEEAMY

-81 SKNVL
+81 SKNIL
-86 LFPSSYKKS
+86 LFPSSYNKS
-95 YSRDSSPDNSKLLM
+95 YSEDSSPDSSKLLM
-109 RSEVLERITNDS
+109 RSRVLEKITTDS
-121 APNIIVTYPDA
+121 EPNIIVTYPDA
-132 IYEKIVTHQTLKNKS
+132 LYEKIVTQQTLKNKS
-147 LKIEKGQEIYLESL
+147 LKIKKGQEIDLENL
-161 NEFLFDQDFEK
+161 NQFLFDQDFEK
-172 VDFVSDPGDFSIRG
+172 VDFVCEPGEFSIRG
-186 GIVDIFSFSYQYPY
+186 GIVDIFSFSFQYPY
-200 RIEFN
+200 RIEFS

-213 SFDVNTQLSIQNL
+213 SFDTTSQLSIQNI
-226 ENIVLVPNISKI
+226 EKIVLVPNISKI
-238 STTKN
+238 STPKN
-243 TQSILKLFP
+243 TKSILKLIP
-252 KNTSVICDDLDG
+252 KKTSVICDDLDG
-264 IIHQLEKLYTKFKT
+264 IINKLEKLYTKIKT
-278 EKFEYNSI
+278 QNLEFNST
-286 ENLVV
+286 ENLVI
-291 KSNLLNDL
+291 KSDLVNDL
-299 KHRNILLINNSQ
+299 KLRNLFLINNSQ
-311 IITPKKIIDFEQFPQ
+311 IETPKKIIDFEQVPQ

-354 VNSQQQR
+354 VNSQQQS
-361 RLDEI
+361 RLNEI
-366 FEEIKVPVNYKTKV
+366 FEEIKVPVNYKTQV
-380 LPLYRGFTDRESNVA
+380 LPLYRGFIDRESKIA

-410 NKSISFGKNSLKLKE
+410 NKSISFRKNSLKLKE

-445 AGLKKITL
+445 GGLKKITL

-458 ETVKLVYGDGDIL
+458 ETVKLIYGDGDIL
-471 YLSIHSLH
+471 YLSIHSLR

-488 GAHPKIYKL
+488 GQHPKIYKL
-497 GSKAWENL
+497 GSKAWKNL

-527 MQKIG
+527 IQKIG

-554 PDQIKTLQEIK
+554 PDQIKTLEEIK
-565 SDMQN
+565 SDMEN
-570 KRPMD
+570 NRPMD

-603 VVILVPTTILA
+603 VAVLVPTTILA
-614 FQHFN
+614 LQHFN

-645 EILNKLE
+645 EILNQLE
-652 KGDIDIIIGTHQLV
+652 DGGIDIIIGTHQLV

-736 PIETEVIRFNEEL
+736 PIESDVIRFNEEF
-749 IRNAINYEISRGG
+749 IRDAINFEISRGG
-762 QIFFVHNRIQ
+762 QIFFIHNRIQ

-790 IISHGRMKGNEIEK
+790 IISHGRMNGKEIEK
-804 NFLSFINGDF
+804 NFLSFINGEF

-855 GRSNKKSFCFF
+855 GRSNKKAFCFF
-866 ITPPISNLSNVSKKR
+866 ITPEISNLTNMSKKR

-891 GSGVQIAIR
+891 GSGVQIAIK

-934 IDEIKEE
+934 IEEIKEE
-941 KFKSIFKN
+941 KFKSVFKT
-949 EDKKQ
+949 EDKEQ
-954 NNVFVNEV
+954 NNFLVNDV

-975 YISLTTERLKIYKKL
+975 YISVTTERLEIYKKL
-990 NMINDEKNLLSF
+990 NMINHENGLINF

-1017 NELINT
+1017 KELINT

-1037 IVIKNNQCL
+1037 IVIKNNECL
-1046 AFFIRDKKSIFYESE
+1046 AFFIRDKKSIFYKSE
-1061 IFSKILTKVKTL
+1061 IFSTILTKVKTL
-1073 SNNILMAEKETRSGK
+1073 SNNILMIEKETRSGK
-1088 RLLMKIKNISSINE
+1088 RLIMKVKNISSINE
-1102 IHKLLVSLK
+1102 IYSILNSLT

>member
-1 MQKKHTIKNLFK
+1 MLSKNS
-13 AINKTNSQSELI
+13 IS
-25 KSLSDNSVFQIK
+25 QIK

-54 LKMNIVII
+54 LKINMLLI
-62 MGDSEEAIY
+62 MGDSEEAMY

-81 SKNVL
+81 SKNIL
-86 LFPSSYKKS
+86 LFPSSYNKS
-95 YSRDSSPDNSKLLM
+95 YSEDSSPDSSKLLM
-109 RSEVLERITNDS
+109 RSRVLEKITTDS
-121 APNIIVTYPDA
+121 EPNIIVTYPDA
-132 IYEKIVTHQTLKNKS
+132 LYEKIVTQQTLKNKS
-147 LKIEKGQEIYLESL
+147 LKIKKGQEIDLENL
-161 NEFLFDQDFEK
+161 NQFLFDQDFEK
-172 VDFVSDPGDFSIRG
+172 VDFVCEPGEFSIRG
-186 GIVDIFSFSYQYPY
+186 GIVDIFSFSFQYPY
-200 RIEFN
+200 RIEFS

-213 SFDVNTQLSIQNL
+213 SFDTTSQLSIQNI
-226 ENIVLVPNISKI
+226 EKIVLVPNISKI
-238 STTKN
+238 STPKN
-243 TQSILKLFP
+243 TKSILKLIP
-252 KNTSVICDDLDG
+252 KKTSVICDDLDG
-264 IIHQLEKLYTKFKT
+264 IINKLEKLYTKIKT
-278 EKFEYNSI
+278 QNLEFNST
-286 ENLVV
+286 ENLVI
-291 KSNLLNDL
+291 KSDLVNDL
-299 KHRNILLINNSQ
+299 KLRNLFLINNSQ
-311 IITPKKIIDFEQFPQ
+311 IETPKKIIDFEQVPQ

-354 VNSQQQR
+354 VNSQQQS
-361 RLDEI
+361 RLNEI
-366 FEEIKVPVNYKTKV
+366 FEEIKVPVNYKTQV
-380 LPLYRGFTDRESNVA
+380 LPLYRGFIDRESKIA

-410 NKSISFGKNSLKLKE
+410 NKSISFRKNSLKLKE

-445 AGLKKITL
+445 GGLKKITL

-458 ETVKLVYGDGDIL
+458 ETVKLIYGDGDIL
-471 YLSIHSLH
+471 YLSIHSLR

-488 GAHPKIYKL
+488 GQHPKIYKL
-497 GSKAWENL
+497 GSKAWKNL

-527 MQKIG
+527 IQKIG

-554 PDQIKTLQEIK
+554 PDQIKTLEEIK
-565 SDMQN
+565 SDMEN
-570 KRPMD
+570 NRPMD

-603 VVILVPTTILA
+603 VAVLVPTTILA
-614 FQHFN
+614 LQHFN

-645 EILNKLE
+645 EILNQLE
-652 KGDIDIIIGTHQLV
+652 DGGIDIIIGTHQLV

-736 PIETEVIRFNEEL
+736 PIESDVIRFNEEF
-749 IRNAINYEISRGG
+749 IRDAINFEISRGG
-762 QIFFVHNRIQ
+762 QIFFIHNRIQ

-790 IISHGRMKGNEIEK
+790 IISHGRMNGKEIEK
-804 NFLSFINGDF
+804 NFLSFINGEF

-855 GRSNKKSFCFF
+855 GRSNKKAFCFF
-866 ITPPISNLSNVSKKR
+866 ITPEISNLTNMSKKR

-891 GSGVQIAIR
+891 GSGVQIAIK

-934 IDEIKEE
+934 IEEIKEE
-941 KFKSIFKN
+941 KFKSVFKT

-954 NNVFVNEV
+954 NNFLVNDV

-975 YISLTTERLKIYKKL
+975 YISVTTERLEIYKKL
-990 NMINDEKNLLSF
+990 NMINHENGLINF

-1017 NELINT
+1017 KELINT

-1037 IVIKNNQCL
+1037 IVIKNNECL
-1046 AFFIRDKKSIFYESE
+1046 AFFIRDKKSIFYKSE
-1061 IFSKILTKVKTL
+1061 IFSTILTKVKTL
-1073 SNNILMAEKETRSGK
+1073 SNNILMIEKQTRSGK
-1088 RLLMKIKNISSINE
+1088 RLIMKVKNISSINE
-1102 IHKLLVSLK
+1102 IYSILTSLT

>member
-1 MQKKHTIKNLFK
+1 MLSKNS
-13 AINKTNSQSELI
+13 IS
-25 KSLSDNSVFQIK
+25 QIK

-54 LKMNIVII
+54 LKINMLLI
-62 MGDSEEAIY
+62 MGDSEEAMY

-81 SKNVL
+81 SKNIL
-86 LFPSSYKKS
+86 LFPSSYNKS
-95 YSRDSSPDNSKLLM
+95 YSEDSSPDSSKLLM
-109 RSEVLERITNDS
+109 RSRVLEKITTDS
-121 APNIIVTYPDA
+121 EPNIIVTYPDA
-132 IYEKIVTHQTLKNKS
+132 LYEKIVTQQTLKNKS
-147 LKIEKGQEIYLESL
+147 LKIKKGQEIDLENL
-161 NEFLFDQDFEK
+161 NQFLFDQDFEK
-172 VDFVSDPGDFSIRG
+172 VDFVCEPGEFSIRG
-186 GIVDIFSFSYQYPY
+186 GIVDIFSFSFQYPY
-200 RIEFN
+200 RIEFS

-213 SFDVNTQLSIQNL
+213 SFDTTSQLSIQNI
-226 ENIVLVPNISKI
+226 EKIVLVPNISKI
-238 STTKN
+238 STPKN
-243 TQSILKLFP
+243 TKSILKLIP
-252 KNTSVICDDLDG
+252 KKTSVICDDLDG
-264 IIHQLEKLYTKFKT
+264 IINKLEKLYTKIKT
-278 EKFEYNSI
+278 QNLEFNST
-286 ENLVV
+286 ENLVI
-291 KSNLLNDL
+291 KSDLVNDL
-299 KHRNILLINNSQ
+299 KLRNLFLINNSQ
-311 IITPKKIIDFEQFPQ
+311 IETPKKIIDFEQVPQ

-354 VNSQQQR
+354 VNSQQQS
-361 RLDEI
+361 RLNEI
-366 FEEIKVPVNYKTKV
+366 FEEIKVPVNYKTQV
-380 LPLYRGFTDRESNVA
+380 LPLYRGFIDRESKIA

-410 NKSISFGKNSLKLKE
+410 NKSISFRKNSLKLKE

-445 AGLKKITL
+445 GGLKKITL

-458 ETVKLVYGDGDIL
+458 ETVKLIYGDGDIL
-471 YLSIHSLH
+471 YLSIHSLR

-488 GAHPKIYKL
+488 GQHPKIYKL
-497 GSKAWENL
+497 GSKAWKNL

-527 MQKIG
+527 IQKIG

-554 PDQIKTLQEIK
+554 PDQIKTLEEIK
-565 SDMQN
+565 SDMEN
-570 KRPMD
+570 NRPMD

-603 VVILVPTTILA
+603 VAVLVPTTILA
-614 FQHFN
+614 LQHFN

-645 EILNKLE
+645 EILNQLE
-652 KGDIDIIIGTHQLV
+652 DGGIDIIIGTHQLV

-736 PIETEVIRFNEEL
+736 PIESDVIRFNEEF
-749 IRNAINYEISRGG
+749 IRDAINFEISRGG
-762 QIFFVHNRIQ
+762 QIFFIHNRIQ

-790 IISHGRMKGNEIEK
+790 IISHGRMNGKEIEK
-804 NFLSFINGDF
+804 NFLSFINGEF

-855 GRSNKKSFCFF
+855 GRSNKKAFCFF
-866 ITPPISNLSNVSKKR
+866 ITPEISNLTNMSKKR

-891 GSGVQIAIR
+891 GSGVQIAIK

-934 IDEIKEE
+934 IEEIKEE
-941 KFKSIFKN
+941 KFKSVFKT
-949 EDKKQ
+949 EDKEQ
-954 NNVFVNEV
+954 NNFLVNDV

-975 YISLTTERLKIYKKL
+975 YISVTTERLEIYKKL
-990 NMINDEKNLLSF
+990 NMINHENGLINF

-1017 NELINT
+1017 KELINT

-1037 IVIKNNQCL
+1037 IVIKNNECL
-1046 AFFIRDKKSIFYESE
+1046 AFFIRDKKSIFYKSE
-1061 IFSKILTKVKTL
+1061 IFSTILTKVKTL
-1073 SNNILMAEKETRSGK
+1073 SNNILMIEKETRSGK
-1088 RLLMKIKNISSINE
+1088 RLIMKVKNISSINE
-1102 IHKLLVSLK
+1102 IYSILTSLT

>member
-1 MQKKHTIKNLFK
+1 MIKLLSK
-13 AINKTNSQSELI
+13 NSIS
-25 KSLSDNSVFQIK
+25 QIK

-54 LKMNIVII
+54 LKINMLLI
-62 MGDSEEAIY
+62 MGDSEEAMY

-81 SKNVL
+81 CKNIL
-86 LFPSSYKKS
+86 LFPSSYNKS
-95 YSRDSSPDNSKLLM
+95 YSEDSSPDSSKLLM
-109 RSEVLERITNDS
+109 RSRVLEKITTDS
-121 APNIIVTYPDA
+121 EPNVIVTYPDA
-132 IYEKIVTHQTLKNKS
+132 LYEKIVTQQTLKNKS
-147 LKIEKGQEIYLESL
+147 LKIKKGQEIDLENL
-161 NEFLFDQDFEK
+161 NQFLFDQDFEK
-172 VDFVSDPGDFSIRG
+172 VDFVCEPGEFSIRG
-186 GIVDIFSFSYQYPY
+186 GIVDIFSFSFQYPY
-200 RIEFN
+200 RIEFS

-213 SFDVNTQLSIQNL
+213 SFDTNSQLSIQNI
-226 ENIVLVPNISKI
+226 EKIVLVPNISKI
-238 STTKN
+238 STPKN
-243 TQSILKLFP
+243 TKSILKLIP
-252 KNTSVICDDLDG
+252 KKTSVICDDLDG
-264 IIHQLEKLYTKFKT
+264 IINKLEKLYTKIKT
-278 EKFEYNSI
+278 QNLEFNST
-286 ENLVV
+286 ENLVI
-291 KSNLLNDL
+291 KSDLVNDL
-299 KHRNILLINNSQ
+299 KLRNLFLINNSQ
-311 IITPKKIIDFEQFPQ
+311 IETPKKIIDFEQVPQ

-354 VNSQQQR
+354 VNSQQQS
-361 RLDEI
+361 RLNEI
-366 FEEIKVPVNYKTKV
+366 FEEIKVPVNYKTQV
-380 LPLYRGFTDRESNVA
+380 LPLYRGFTDRESKIA

-410 NKSISFGKNSLKLKE
+410 NKSISFRKNSLKLKE
-425 LTSLKFG
+425 LTHLKFG

-445 AGLKKITL
+445 GGLKKITL

-458 ETVKLVYGDGDIL
+458 ETVKLIYGDGDIL
-471 YLSIHSLH
+471 YLSIHSLR
-479 KITKYNSAD
+479 KITKYNSED
-488 GAHPKIYKL
+488 GQHPKIYKL
-497 GSKAWENL
+497 GSKAWKNL

-527 MQKIG
+527 IQKIG

-554 PDQIKTLQEIK
+554 PDQIKTLEEIK
-565 SDMQN
+565 SDMEN
-570 KRPMD
+570 NRPMD

-603 VVILVPTTILA
+603 VAILVPTTILA

-645 EILNKLE
+645 EILNQLE
-652 KGDIDIIIGTHQLV
+652 NGGIDIIIGTHQLV

-736 PIETEVIRFNEEL
+736 PIETEVIRFNEEF
-749 IRNAINYEISRGG
+749 IRNAINFEISRGG
-762 QIFFVHNRIQ
+762 QIFFIHNRIQ

-790 IISHGRMKGNEIEK
+790 IISHGRMNGNEIEK
-804 NFLSFINGDF
+804 NFLSFINGEF
-814 DILIATT
+814 DVLIATT

-855 GRSNKKSFCFF
+855 GRSNKKAFCFF
-866 ITPPISNLSNVSKKR
+866 ITPEISNLTDMSKKR

-891 GSGVQIAIR
+891 GSGVQIAIK

-934 IDEIKEE
+934 IEEIKEE
-941 KFKSIFKN
+941 KFKSVFKN
-949 EDKKQ
+949 KDKKQ
-954 NNVFVNEV
+954 NNFLVNDV

-975 YISLTTERLKIYKKL
+975 YISVTTERLEIYKKL
-990 NMINDEKNLLSF
+990 NMINHENGLINF

-1017 NELINT
+1017 KELINT

-1037 IVIKNNQCL
+1037 IVIKNNECL
-1046 AFFIRDKKSIFYESE
+1046 AFFIRDKKSIFYKSE
-1061 IFSKILTKVKTL
+1061 IFSTILTKVKTH
-1073 SNNILMAEKETRSGK
+1073 SNNMLMIEKETRSGK
-1088 RLLMKIKNISSINE
+1088 RLLMKVKNISSINE
-1102 IHKLLVSLK
+1102 IYSILTSLT

>member
-1 MQKKHTIKNLFK
+1 MEKLFN
-13 AINKTNSQSELI
+13 AINKTHSQRDLI
-25 KSLSDNSVFQIK
+25 KLLSKNSISQIK

-54 LKMNIVII
+54 LKINMLLI
-62 MGDSEEAIY
+62 MGDSEEAMY

-81 SKNVL
+81 SKNIL
-86 LFPSSYKKS
+86 LFPSSYNKS
-95 YSRDSSPDNSKLLM
+95 YSEDSSPDNSKLLM
-109 RSEVLERITNDS
+109 RSRVLEKITTDS
-121 APNIIVTYPDA
+121 EPNIIVTYPDA
-132 IYEKIVTHQTLKNKS
+132 LYEKIVTQQTLKNKS
-147 LKIEKGQEIYLESL
+147 LKIKKGQEIDLENL
-161 NEFLFDQDFEK
+161 NQFLFDQDFEK
-172 VDFVSDPGDFSIRG
+172 VDFVCEPGEFSIRG
-186 GIVDIFSFSYQYPY
+186 GIVDIFSFSFQYPY
-200 RIEFN
+200 RIEFS

-213 SFDVNTQLSIQNL
+213 SFDTTSQLSIQNI
-226 ENIVLVPNISKI
+226 EKIVLVPNISKI
-238 STTKN
+238 STPKN
-243 TQSILKLFP
+243 TKSILKLIP
-252 KNTSVICDDLDG
+252 KKTSVICDDLDG
-264 IIHQLEKLYTKFKT
+264 IINKLEKLYTKIKT
-278 EKFEYNSI
+278 QNLEFNST
-286 ENLVV
+286 ENLVI
-291 KSNLLNDL
+291 KSDLVNDL
-299 KHRNILLINNSQ
+299 KLRNLFLINNSQ
-311 IITPKKIIDFEQFPQ
+311 IETPKKIIDFEQVPQ

-354 VNSQQQR
+354 VNSQQQS
-361 RLDEI
+361 RLNEI
-366 FEEIKVPVNYKTKV
+366 FEEIKVPVNYKTQV
-380 LPLYRGFTDRESNVA
+380 LPLYRGFIDRESKIA

-410 NKSISFGKNSLKLKE
+410 NKSISFRKNSLKLKE

-445 AGLKKITL
+445 GGLKKITL

-458 ETVKLVYGDGDIL
+458 ETVKLIYGDGDIL
-471 YLSIHSLH
+471 YLSIHSLR

-488 GAHPKIYKL
+488 GQHPKIYKL
-497 GSKAWENL
+497 GSKAWKNL

-527 MQKIG
+527 IQKIG

-554 PDQIKTLQEIK
+554 PDQIKTLEEIK
-565 SDMQN
+565 SDMEN
-570 KRPMD
+570 NRPMD

-603 VVILVPTTILA
+603 VAVLVPTTILA
-614 FQHFN
+614 LQHFN

-645 EILNKLE
+645 EILNQLE
-652 KGDIDIIIGTHQLV
+652 DGGIDIIIGTHQLV

-736 PIETEVIRFNEEL
+736 PIESDVIRFNEEF
-749 IRNAINYEISRGG
+749 IRDAINFEISRGG
-762 QIFFVHNRIQ
+762 QIFFIHNRIQ

-790 IISHGRMKGNEIEK
+790 IISHGRMNGKEIEK
-804 NFLSFINGDF
+804 NFLSFINGEF

-855 GRSNKKSFCFF
+855 GRSNKKAFCFF
-866 ITPPISNLSNVSKKR
+866 ITPEISNLTNMSKKR

-891 GSGVQIAIR
+891 GSGVQIAIK

-934 IDEIKEE
+934 IEEIKEE
-941 KFKSIFKN
+941 KFKSVFKT
-949 EDKKQ
+949 EDKEQ
-954 NNVFVNEV
+954 NNFLVNDV
-962 HIDSDLELLFPND
+962 HIDSDLELLFPNE
-975 YISLTTERLKIYKKL
+975 YISVTTERLEIYKKL
-990 NMINDEKNLLSF
+990 NMINHENGLINF

-1017 NELINT
+1017 KELINT

-1037 IVIKNNQCL
+1037 IVIKNNECL
-1046 AFFIRDKKSIFYESE
+1046 AFFIRDKKSIFYKSE
-1061 IFSKILTKVKTL
+1061 IFSTILTKVKTL
-1073 SNNILMAEKETRSGK
+1073 SSNIVMIEKETRSGK
-1088 RLLMKIKNISSINE
+1088 RLIMKVKNISSINE
-1102 IHKLLVSLK
+1102 IYSILTSLT

>member
-1 MQKKHTIKNLFK
+1 MIKLLSK
-13 AINKTNSQSELI
+13 NSIS
-25 KSLSDNSVFQIK
+25 QIK

-54 LKMNIVII
+54 LKINMLLI
-62 MGDSEEAIY
+62 MGDSEEAMY

-81 SKNVL
+81 CKNIL
-86 LFPSSYKKS
+86 LFPSSYNKS
-95 YSRDSSPDNSKLLM
+95 YSEDSSPDSSKLLM
-109 RSEVLERITNDS
+109 RSRVLEKITTDS
-121 APNIIVTYPDA
+121 EPNVIVTYPDA
-132 IYEKIVTHQTLKNKS
+132 LYEKIVTQQTLKNKS
-147 LKIEKGQEIYLESL
+147 LKIKKGQEIDLENL
-161 NEFLFDQDFEK
+161 NQFLFDQDFEK
-172 VDFVSDPGDFSIRG
+172 VDFVCEPGEFSIRG
-186 GIVDIFSFSYQYPY
+186 GIVDIFSFSFQYPY
-200 RIEFN
+200 RIEFS

-213 SFDVNTQLSIQNL
+213 SFDTNSQLSIQNI
-226 ENIVLVPNISKI
+226 EKIVLVPNISKI
-238 STTKN
+238 STPKN
-243 TQSILKLFP
+243 TKSILKLIP
-252 KNTSVICDDLDG
+252 KKTSVICDDLDG
-264 IIHQLEKLYTKFKT
+264 IINKLEKLYTKIKT
-278 EKFEYNSI
+278 QNLEFNST
-286 ENLVV
+286 ENLVI
-291 KSNLLNDL
+291 KSDLVNDL
-299 KHRNILLINNSQ
+299 KLRNLFLINNSQ
-311 IITPKKIIDFEQFPQ
+311 IETPKKIIDFEQVPQ

-354 VNSQQQR
+354 VNSQQQS
-361 RLDEI
+361 RLNEI
-366 FEEIKVPVNYKTKV
+366 FEEIKVPVNYKTQV
-380 LPLYRGFTDRESNVA
+380 LPLYRGFTDRESKIA

-410 NKSISFGKNSLKLKE
+410 NKSISFRKNSLKLKE

-445 AGLKKITL
+445 GGLKKITL

-458 ETVKLVYGDGDIL
+458 ETVKLIYGDGDIL
-471 YLSIHSLH
+471 YLSIHSLR
-479 KITKYNSAD
+479 KITKYNSED
-488 GAHPKIYKL
+488 GQHPKIYKL
-497 GSKAWENL
+497 GSKAWKNL

-527 MQKIG
+527 IQKIG

-554 PDQIKTLQEIK
+554 PDQIKTLEEIK
-565 SDMQN
+565 SDMEN
-570 KRPMD
+570 NRPMD

-603 VVILVPTTILA
+603 VAILVPTTILA

-645 EILNKLE
+645 EILNQLE
-652 KGDIDIIIGTHQLV
+652 NGGIDIIIGTHQLV

-736 PIETEVIRFNEEL
+736 PIETEVIRFNEEF
-749 IRNAINYEISRGG
+749 IRNAINFEISRGG
-762 QIFFVHNRIQ
+762 QIFFIHNRIQ

-790 IISHGRMKGNEIEK
+790 IISHGRMNGSEIEK
-804 NFLSFINGDF
+804 NFLSFINGEV

-855 GRSNKKSFCFF
+855 GRSNKKAFCFF
-866 ITPPISNLSNVSKKR
+866 ITPEISNLTDMSKKR

-891 GSGVQIAIR
+891 GSGVQIAIK

-934 IDEIKEE
+934 IEEIKEE
-941 KFKSIFKN
+941 KFKSVFKN
-949 EDKKQ
+949 KDKKQ
-954 NNVFVNEV
+954 NNFLVNDV

-975 YISLTTERLKIYKKL
+975 YISVTTERLEIYKKL
-990 NMINDEKNLLSF
+990 NMINHENGLINF

-1017 NELINT
+1017 KELINT

-1037 IVIKNNQCL
+1037 IVIKNNECL
-1046 AFFIRDKKSIFYESE
+1046 AFFIRDKKSIFYKSE
-1061 IFSKILTKVKTL
+1061 IFSTILTKVKTH
-1073 SNNILMAEKETRSGK
+1073 SNNMLMIEKETRSGK
-1088 RLLMKIKNISSINE
+1088 RLLMKVKNISSINE
-1102 IHKLLVSLK
+1102 IYSILTSLT

>member
-1 MQKKHTIKNLFK
+1 MLSKNS
-13 AINKTNSQSELI
+13 IS
-25 KSLSDNSVFQIK
+25 QIK

-54 LKMNIVII
+54 LKINMLLI
-62 MGDSEEAIY
+62 MGDSEEAMY

-81 SKNVL
+81 SKNIL
-86 LFPSSYKKS
+86 LFPSSYNKS
-95 YSRDSSPDNSKLLM
+95 YSEDSSPDNSKLLM
-109 RSEVLERITNDS
+109 RSRVLEKITTDS
-121 APNIIVTYPDA
+121 EPNIIVTYPDA
-132 IYEKIVTHQTLKNKS
+132 LYEKIVTQQTLKNKS
-147 LKIEKGQEIYLESL
+147 LKIKKGQEIDLENL
-161 NEFLFDQDFEK
+161 NQFLFDQDFEK
-172 VDFVSDPGDFSIRG
+172 VDFVCEPGEFSIRG
-186 GIVDIFSFSYQYPY
+186 GIVDIFSFSFQYPY
-200 RIEFN
+200 RIEFS

-213 SFDVNTQLSIQNL
+213 SFDTTSQLSIQNI
-226 ENIVLVPNISKI
+226 EKIVLVPNISKI
-238 STTKN
+238 STPKN
-243 TQSILKLFP
+243 TKSILKLIP
-252 KNTSVICDDLDG
+252 KKTSVICDDLDG
-264 IIHQLEKLYTKFKT
+264 IINKLEKLYTKIKT
-278 EKFEYNSI
+278 QNLEFNST
-286 ENLVV
+286 ENLVI
-291 KSNLLNDL
+291 KSDLVNDL
-299 KHRNILLINNSQ
+299 KLRNLFLINNSQ
-311 IITPKKIIDFEQFPQ
+311 IETPKKIIDFEQVPQ

-354 VNSQQQR
+354 VNSQQQS
-361 RLDEI
+361 RLNEI
-366 FEEIKVPVNYKTKV
+366 FEEIKVPVNYKTQV
-380 LPLYRGFTDRESNVA
+380 LPLYRGFIDRESKIA

-410 NKSISFGKNSLKLKE
+410 NKSISFRKNSLKLKE

-445 AGLKKITL
+445 GGLKKITL

-458 ETVKLVYGDGDIL
+458 ETVKLIYGDGDIL
-471 YLSIHSLH
+471 YLSIHSLR

-488 GAHPKIYKL
+488 GQHPKIYKL
-497 GSKAWENL
+497 GSKAWKNL

-527 MQKIG
+527 IQKIG

-554 PDQIKTLQEIK
+554 PDQIKTLEEIK
-565 SDMQN
+565 SDMEN
-570 KRPMD
+570 NRPMD

-603 VVILVPTTILA
+603 VAVLVPTTILA
-614 FQHFN
+614 LQHFN

-645 EILNKLE
+645 EILNQLE
-652 KGDIDIIIGTHQLV
+652 DGGIDIIIGTHQLV

-736 PIETEVIRFNEEL
+736 PIESDVIRFNEEF
-749 IRNAINYEISRGG
+749 IRDAINFEISRGG
-762 QIFFVHNRIQ
+762 QIFFIHNRIQ

-790 IISHGRMKGNEIEK
+790 IISHGRMNGKEIEK
-804 NFLSFINGDF
+804 NFLSFINGEF

-855 GRSNKKSFCFF
+855 GRSNKKAFCFF
-866 ITPPISNLSNVSKKR
+866 ITPEISNLTNMSKKR

-891 GSGVQIAIR
+891 GSGVQIAIK

-934 IDEIKEE
+934 IEEIKEE
-941 KFKSIFKN
+941 KFKSVFKT
-949 EDKKQ
+949 EDKEQ
-954 NNVFVNEV
+954 NNFLVNDV
-962 HIDSDLELLFPND
+962 HIDSDLELLFPNE
-975 YISLTTERLKIYKKL
+975 YISVTTERLEIYKKL
-990 NMINDEKNLLSF
+990 NMINHENGLINF

-1017 NELINT
+1017 KELINT

-1037 IVIKNNQCL
+1037 IVIKNNECL
-1046 AFFIRDKKSIFYESE
+1046 AFFIRDKKSIFYKSE
-1061 IFSKILTKVKTL
+1061 IFSTILTKVKTL
-1073 SNNILMAEKETRSGK
+1073 SSNIVMIEKETRSGK
-1088 RLLMKIKNISSINE
+1088 RLIMKVKNISSINE
-1102 IHKLLVSLK
+1102 IYSILTSLT

>member
-1 MQKKHTIKNLFK
+1 MIFFLFHISIHIELNFIIKNKKL
-13 AINKTNSQSELI
+13 QSE
-25 KSLSDNSVFQIK
+25 
-37 GIAGSGLNI
+37 
-46 RIASAFLE
+46 
-54 LKMNIVII
+54 
-62 MGDSEEAIY
+62 
-71 CLNDLESFLE
+71 
-81 SKNVL
+81 
-86 LFPSSYKKS
+86 
-95 YSRDSSPDNSKLLM
+95 
-109 RSEVLERITNDS
+109 
-121 APNIIVTYPDA
+121 
-132 IYEKIVTHQTLKNKS
+132 
-147 LKIEKGQEIYLESL
+147 
-161 NEFLFDQDFEK
+161 
-172 VDFVSDPGDFSIRG
+172 
-186 GIVDIFSFSYQYPY
+186 
-200 RIEFN
+200 FN
-205 GNKIESIR
+205 RNKIESIR
-213 SFDVNTQLSIQNL
+213 SFDINSQLSIQQL
-226 ENIVLVPNISKI
+226 EKIVLVPNISKI
-238 STTKN
+238 SSLNNTK
-243 TQSILKLFP
+243 SILKLISKKTP
-252 KNTSVICDDLDG
+252 VICDDLDS
-264 IIHQLEKLYTKFKT
+264 IISEFEEISKKIKAQNTDLDFTK
-278 EKFEYNSI
+278 
-286 ENLVV
+286 NLVT
-291 KSNLLNDL
+291 KSDLINDL
-299 KHRNILLINNSQ
+299 RHRNLLLINNSEVL
-311 IITPKKIIDFEQFPQ
+311 IPKKIINFEQVPQ
-326 PPINKDFNKLI
+326 PPINKDFNNLI
-337 EILNQNH
+337 QILNQNH
-344 TSGYLNYIFC
+344 TSGYLNYVFC
-354 VNSQQQR
+354 VNAQQQI
-361 RLDEI
+361 RLNEI
-366 FEEIKVPVNYKTKV
+366 FEEIKVPVNYKTQV
-380 LPLYRGFTDRESNVA
+380 LPLYRGFIDRESKIA

-410 NKSISFGKNSLKLKE
+410 NKSISFRKNSLKLKE

-445 AGLKKITL
+445 GGLQKIIL

-458 ETVKLVYGDGDIL
+458 ETVKLIYGDGDIL

-479 KITKYNSAD
+479 KITKYNSAE
-488 GAHPKIYKL
+488 GQHPKIYKL
-497 GSKAWENL
+497 GSKAWKNL
-505 KEKTKKKIKN
+505 KEKTKSKIKN

-554 PDQIKTLQEIK
+554 PDQIKTLKEIK
-565 SDMQN
+565 SDMEN

-588 IAIRAAFKCVDDSKQ
+588 IAIRAAFKSVDDSKQ
-603 VVILVPTTILA
+603 VAILVPTTILA

-632 NYLNRFKSKKEKN
+632 NYLNRFKSKKEKQ
-645 EILNKLE
+645 EILNQLE
-652 KGDIDIIIGTHQLV
+652 NGKIDIIIGTHQLV
-666 NKSIKFKDLGLL
+666 NKSIKFKNLGLL
-678 IVDEEQKFG
+678 VVDEEQKFG

-772 NISEI
+772 NISEV

-790 IISHGRMKGNEIEK
+790 IISHGRMNGNEIEK

-855 GRSNKKSFCFF
+855 GRSNKKAFCFF
-866 ITPPISNLSNVSKKR
+866 ITPQISNLTDISKKR

-891 GSGVQIAIR
+891 GSGVQIALK

-934 IDEIKEE
+934 IEEIKEE
-941 KFKSIFKN
+941 KFKSIFIN
-949 EDKKQ
+949 EEKKETDLL
-954 NNVFVNEV
+954 VKDV
-962 HIDSDLELLFPND
+962 HIDSDLELLFPNN
-975 YISLTTERLKIYKKL
+975 YISVTTERLEIYKKL
-990 NMINDEKNLLSF
+990 NTITDENGLLNF

-1017 NELINT
+1017 KELINT

-1037 IVIKNNQCL
+1037 LVIKNNECL
-1046 AFFIRDKKSIFYESE
+1046 AFFIKDKKSVFYKSE
-1061 IFSKILTKVKTL
+1061 TFSNILSKIKTL
-1073 SNNILMAEKETRSGK
+1073 SNNILIIEKETRSGK
-1088 RLLMKIKNISSINE
+1088 RLLMKVKKIDSINK
-1102 IHKLLVSLK
+1102 IYSILTSLT

>member
-1 MQKKHTIKNLFK
+1 MLSKNS
-13 AINKTNSQSELI
+13 IS
-25 KSLSDNSVFQIK
+25 QIK

-54 LKMNIVII
+54 LKINVLLI
-62 MGDSEEAIY
+62 MGDSEEAMY

-81 SKNVL
+81 SKNIL
-86 LFPSSYKKS
+86 LFPSSYNKS
-95 YSRDSSPDNSKLLM
+95 YSEDSSPDSSKLLM
-109 RSEVLERITNDS
+109 RSRVLEKITTDS
-121 APNIIVTYPDA
+121 EPNIIVTYPDA
-132 IYEKIVTHQTLKNKS
+132 LYEKIVTQQTLKNKS
-147 LKIEKGQEIYLESL
+147 LKIKKGQEIDLENL
-161 NEFLFDQDFEK
+161 NQFLFDQDFEK
-172 VDFVSDPGDFSIRG
+172 VDFVCEPGEFSIRG
-186 GIVDIFSFSYQYPY
+186 GIVDIFSFSFQYPY
-200 RIEFN
+200 RIEFS

-213 SFDVNTQLSIQNL
+213 SFDTTSQLSIQNI
-226 ENIVLVPNISKI
+226 EKIVLVPNISKI
-238 STTKN
+238 STPKN
-243 TQSILKLFP
+243 TKSILKLIP
-252 KNTSVICDDLDG
+252 KKTSVICDDLDG
-264 IIHQLEKLYTKFKT
+264 IINKLEKLYTKIKT
-278 EKFEYNSI
+278 QNLEFNST
-286 ENLVV
+286 ENLVI
-291 KSNLLNDL
+291 KSDLVNDL
-299 KHRNILLINNSQ
+299 KLRNLFLINNSQ
-311 IITPKKIIDFEQFPQ
+311 IETPKKIIDFEQVPQ

-344 TSGYLNYIFC
+344 TSGYSNYIFC
-354 VNSQQQR
+354 VNSQQQS
-361 RLDEI
+361 RLNEI
-366 FEEIKVPVNYKTKV
+366 FEEIKVPVNYKTQV
-380 LPLYRGFTDRESNVA
+380 LPLYRGFIDRESKIA

-410 NKSISFGKNSLKLKE
+410 NKSISFRKNSLKLKE

-445 AGLKKITL
+445 GGLKKITL

-458 ETVKLVYGDGDIL
+458 ETVKLIYGDGDIL
-471 YLSIHSLH
+471 YLSIHSLR

-488 GAHPKIYKL
+488 GQHPKIYKL
-497 GSKAWENL
+497 GSKAWKNL

-527 MQKIG
+527 IQKIG

-554 PDQIKTLQEIK
+554 PDQIKTLEEIK
-565 SDMQN
+565 SDMEN
-570 KRPMD
+570 NRPMD

-582 GFGKTE
+582 GFGETE

-603 VVILVPTTILA
+603 VAVLVPTTILA
-614 FQHFN
+614 LQHFN

-645 EILNKLE
+645 EILNQLE
-652 KGDIDIIIGTHQLV
+652 DGGIDIIIGTHQLV

-736 PIETEVIRFNEEL
+736 PIESDVIRFNEEF
-749 IRNAINYEISRGG
+749 IRDAINFEISRGG
-762 QIFFVHNRIQ
+762 QIFFIHNRIQ

-790 IISHGRMKGNEIEK
+790 IISHGRMNGKEIEK
-804 NFLSFINGDF
+804 NFLSFINGEF

-855 GRSNKKSFCFF
+855 GRSNKKAFCFF
-866 ITPPISNLSNVSKKR
+866 ITPEISNLTNMSKKR

-891 GSGVQIAIR
+891 GSGVQIAIK

-934 IDEIKEE
+934 IEEIKEE
-941 KFKSIFKN
+941 KFKSVFKT

-954 NNVFVNEV
+954 NNFLVNDV

-975 YISLTTERLKIYKKL
+975 YISVTTERLEIYKKL
-990 NMINDEKNLLSF
+990 NMINHENGLINF

-1017 NELINT
+1017 KELINT

-1037 IVIKNNQCL
+1037 IVIKNNECL
-1046 AFFIRDKKSIFYESE
+1046 AFFIRDKKSIFYKSE
-1061 IFSKILTKVKTL
+1061 IFSTILTKVKTL
-1073 SNNILMAEKETRSGK
+1073 SNNILMVEKETRTGK
-1088 RLLMKIKNISSINE
+1088 RLIMKVKNISSINE
-1102 IHKLLVSLK
+1102 IYSILNSLT

>member
-1 MQKKHTIKNLFK
+1 MIKLLSK
-13 AINKTNSQSELI
+13 NSIS
-25 KSLSDNSVFQIK
+25 QIK

-54 LKMNIVII
+54 LKINMLLI
-62 MGDSEEAIY
+62 MGDSEEAMY

-81 SKNVL
+81 CKNIL
-86 LFPSSYKKS
+86 LFPSSYNKS
-95 YSRDSSPDNSKLLM
+95 YSEDSSPDSSKLLM
-109 RSEVLERITNDS
+109 RSRVLEKITTDS
-121 APNIIVTYPDA
+121 EPNIIVTYPDA
-132 IYEKIVTHQTLKNKS
+132 LYEKIVTQQTLKNKS
-147 LKIEKGQEIYLESL
+147 LKIKKGQEIDLENL
-161 NEFLFDQDFEK
+161 NQFLFDQDFEK
-172 VDFVSDPGDFSIRG
+172 VDFVYEPGEFSIRG
-186 GIVDIFSFSYQYPY
+186 GIVDIFSFSFQYPY
-200 RIEFN
+200 RIEFS

-213 SFDVNTQLSIQNL
+213 SFDTNSQLSIQNI
-226 ENIVLVPNISKI
+226 EKIVLVPNISKI
-238 STTKN
+238 STPKN
-243 TQSILKLFP
+243 TKSILKLIP
-252 KNTSVICDDLDG
+252 KKTSVICDDLDG
-264 IIHQLEKLYTKFKT
+264 IINKLEKLYTKIKT
-278 EKFEYNSI
+278 QNLEFNST

-291 KSNLLNDL
+291 KSDLVNDL
-299 KHRNILLINNSQ
+299 KLRNLFLINNSQ
-311 IITPKKIIDFEQFPQ
+311 IETPKKIIDFKQVPQ

-354 VNSQQQR
+354 VNSQQQS
-361 RLDEI
+361 RLNEI
-366 FEEIKVPVNYKTKV
+366 FEEIKVPVNYKTQV
-380 LPLYRGFTDRESNVA
+380 LPLYRGFTDRESKIA

-410 NKSISFGKNSLKLKE
+410 NKSISFRKNSLKLKE

-445 AGLKKITL
+445 GGLKKITL

-458 ETVKLVYGDGDIL
+458 ETVKLIYGDGDIL
-471 YLSIHSLH
+471 YLSIHSLR
-479 KITKYNSAD
+479 KITKYNSED
-488 GAHPKIYKL
+488 GQHPKIYKL
-497 GSKAWENL
+497 GSKAWKNL

-527 MQKIG
+527 IQKIG

-554 PDQIKTLQEIK
+554 PDQIKTLEEIK
-565 SDMQN
+565 SDMEN
-570 KRPMD
+570 NRPMD

-603 VVILVPTTILA
+603 VAILVPTTILA

-645 EILNKLE
+645 EILNQLE
-652 KGDIDIIIGTHQLV
+652 NGGIDIIIGTHQLV

-736 PIETEVIRFNEEL
+736 PIETEVIRFNEEF
-749 IRNAINYEISRGG
+749 IRNAINFEISRGG
-762 QIFFVHNRIQ
+762 QIFFIHNRIQ

-790 IISHGRMKGNEIEK
+790 IISHGRMNGNEIEK
-804 NFLSFINGDF
+804 NFLSFINGEF

-855 GRSNKKSFCFF
+855 GRSNKKAFCFF
-866 ITPPISNLSNVSKKR
+866 ITPEISNLTDMSKKR

-891 GSGVQIAIR
+891 GSGVQIAIK

-934 IDEIKEE
+934 IEEIKEE
-941 KFKSIFKN
+941 KFKSVFKK

-954 NNVFVNEV
+954 NNFLVNDV

-975 YISLTTERLKIYKKL
+975 YISLTAERLEIYKKL
-990 NMINDEKNLLSF
+990 NMINHENGLINF

-1017 NELINT
+1017 KELIRT

-1037 IVIKNNQCL
+1037 IVIKNNECL
-1046 AFFIRDKKSIFYESE
+1046 AFFIRDKKSIFYKSE
-1061 IFSKILTKVKTL
+1061 IFSTILTKVKTH
-1073 SNNILMAEKETRSGK
+1073 SNNMLMIEKETRSGK
-1088 RLLMKIKNISSINE
+1088 RLLMKVKNISSINE
-1102 IHKLLVSLK
+1102 IYSILTSLT

>member
-1 MQKKHTIKNLFK
+1 MLSKNS
-13 AINKTNSQSELI
+13 IS
-25 KSLSDNSVFQIK
+25 QIK

-54 LKMNIVII
+54 LKINMLLI
-62 MGDSEEAIY
+62 MGDSEEAMY

-81 SKNVL
+81 SKNIL
-86 LFPSSYKKS
+86 LFPSSYNKS
-95 YSRDSSPDNSKLLM
+95 YSEDSSPDSSKLLM
-109 RSEVLERITNDS
+109 RSRVLEKITTDS
-121 APNIIVTYPDA
+121 EPNIIVTYPDA
-132 IYEKIVTHQTLKNKS
+132 LYEKIVTQQTLKNKS
-147 LKIEKGQEIYLESL
+147 LKIKKGQEIDLENL
-161 NEFLFDQDFEK
+161 NQFLFDQDFEK
-172 VDFVSDPGDFSIRG
+172 VDFVCEPGEFSIRG
-186 GIVDIFSFSYQYPY
+186 GIVDIFSFSFQYPY
-200 RIEFN
+200 RIEFS

-213 SFDVNTQLSIQNL
+213 SFDTTSQLSIQNI
-226 ENIVLVPNISKI
+226 EKIVLVPNISKI
-238 STTKN
+238 STPKN
-243 TQSILKLFP
+243 TKSILKLIP
-252 KNTSVICDDLDG
+252 KKTSVICDDLDG
-264 IIHQLEKLYTKFKT
+264 IINKLEKLYTKIKT
-278 EKFEYNSI
+278 QNLEFNST
-286 ENLVV
+286 ENLVI
-291 KSNLLNDL
+291 KSDLVNDL
-299 KHRNILLINNSQ
+299 KLRNLFLINNSQ
-311 IITPKKIIDFEQFPQ
+311 IETPKKIIDFEQVPQ

-354 VNSQQQR
+354 VNSQQQS
-361 RLDEI
+361 RLNEI
-366 FEEIKVPVNYKTKV
+366 FEEIKVPVNYKTQV
-380 LPLYRGFTDRESNVA
+380 LPLYRGFIDRESKIA

-410 NKSISFGKNSLKLKE
+410 NKSISFRKNSLKLKE

-445 AGLKKITL
+445 GGLKKITL

-458 ETVKLVYGDGDIL
+458 ETVKLIYGDGDIL
-471 YLSIHSLH
+471 YLSIHSLR

-488 GAHPKIYKL
+488 GQHPKIYKL
-497 GSKAWENL
+497 GSKAWKNL

-527 MQKIG
+527 IQKIG

-554 PDQIKTLQEIK
+554 PDQIKTLEEIK
-565 SDMQN
+565 SDMEN
-570 KRPMD
+570 NRPMD

-603 VVILVPTTILA
+603 VAVLVPTTILA
-614 FQHFN
+614 LQHFN

-645 EILNKLE
+645 EILNQLE
-652 KGDIDIIIGTHQLV
+652 DGGIDIIIGTHQLV

-736 PIETEVIRFNEEL
+736 PIESDVIRFNEEF
-749 IRNAINYEISRGG
+749 IRDAINFEISRGG
-762 QIFFVHNRIQ
+762 QIFFIHNRIQ

-790 IISHGRMKGNEIEK
+790 IISHGRMNGKEIEK
-804 NFLSFINGDF
+804 NFLSFINGEF

-855 GRSNKKSFCFF
+855 GRSNKKAFCFF
-866 ITPPISNLSNVSKKR
+866 ITPEISNLTNMSKKR

-891 GSGVQIAIR
+891 GSGVQIAIK

-934 IDEIKEE
+934 IEEIKEE
-941 KFKSIFKN
+941 KFKSVFKT

-954 NNVFVNEV
+954 NNFLVNDV

-975 YISLTTERLKIYKKL
+975 YISVTTERLEIYKKL
-990 NMINDEKNLLSF
+990 NMINHENGLINF

-1017 NELINT
+1017 KELINT

-1037 IVIKNNQCL
+1037 IVIKNNECL
-1046 AFFIRDKKSIFYESE
+1046 AFFIRDKKSIFYKSE
-1061 IFSKILTKVKTL
+1061 IFSTILTKVKTL
-1073 SNNILMAEKETRSGK
+1073 SNNILMIEKETRSGK
-1088 RLLMKIKNISSINE
+1088 RLIMKVKNISSINE
-1102 IHKLLVSLK
+1102 IYSILTSLT